1 MLPAHERV
9 FLLSRGVVMDEVSMA
24 LSFVLM
30 GTTFYPIDSCAALAA
45 TQPGMTSMH
54 LLKPSAVP
62 RLLRLHPSWSAW
74 LLVGLGTLLSGCGPD
89 KPVSQ
94 VPTTESSVQQEVGA
108 PSSVVQANTRQYRDA
123 PALALVFSGPLAPKA
138 NWQIWLSVSE
148 GGKQVQGEWILAE
161 DGRTLYFPNVQP
173 DKSYEVSLKAG
184 LGPSPQSWTL
194 KTRPLE
200 AGASFTA
207 SGMVLPLRDELR
219 LPISAVNVDEVN
231 IDFFRVDAEYLPR
244 FLAEYR
250 PGAGMGNWELEQ
262 ITQRAKRVFS
272 GRYGLEL
279 DANRRETRLIN
290 VNSPQLAEAGVY
302 FAVMSPLGNY
312 DWRKE
317 TTYFAVS
324 DMGLSARRYRDQLEV
339 FVSSLASAD
348 PLKDVQLSL
357 LDEKGNRLQVQNT
370 DPQGHRRFDQVQG
383 ARLLLAEQGK
393 HLAVL
398 RLDGAAL
405 DLSTFDLGT
414 QPWQAQQLYLFSGR
428 DLYRPGERLDSE
440 ILLKGQDGQLLP
452 GMAVELEVKQPD
464 GQLLEQKRLLP
475 DNLGAAHYGLRLP
488 DDAPLGRWTISLK
501 TAAGSRFEWPFLVE
515 EFLPER
521 LKLQLGKGPDGEV
534 TSLDAAL
541 TLPLQGDYLYG
552 APASATKAKAEV
564 KLSRATMP
572 FTQWQEFTLGDVLLA
587 EQARDLEARSLTLD
601 AQGQGTFSL
610 QDELDG
616 VRALGPLEVAY
627 RVSLS
632 EPGGR
637 AVNRSRTQY
646 GWPAGSQWPALK
658 ADFVADRV
666 EGGKPLPFQI
676 LNLDEQGQPVAGAVK
691 VRLINEYRDYYWHYA
706 DGEGWKYEFNSQP
719 YLEQEQTLQLDG
731 KGPTPLSL
739 QLAAGWYRL
748 EVENSQGHQSSLRVE
763 IGSYAWG
770 GGGEQ
775 ARPDKIAIT
784 LDKRAYQAGDKAK
797 VTLVAPHPGKGLL
810 LVEDGDGL
818 RWWQRI
824 ELKGAGG
831 DAKDARGEFE
841 IPVSPEW
848 QRHDLHISAQIV
860 APDSASRPAG
870 KPQGQ
875 SLRSVGLVPLTLDRE
890 ARRLPLTLSAPDKAV
905 PLTRLEVT
913 ATSTPNSQG
922 RVVLAAVDRGVLN
935 ISDYQPLDPFE
946 IFFGRKRFA
955 QDLFDNYGQVIPPQD
970 GKLAR
975 LNYGGDR
982 APLKKGGAL
991 ESRVEVAALWSGEVS
1006 FDESG
1011 KAVIPLDLP
1020 NFNGELALM
1029 ALAWNEQQV
1038 GEAERAVK
1046 VVAPLVAEIGWPR
1059 FGARG
1064 DETRALVQL
1073 RNMSG
1078 EDQTLSLVW
1087 TLNGGLKANGELP
1100 GTLSLKN
1107 GEEQWLTLPLTVT
1120 GASGAASL
1128 QLAASGKDFAISRDW
1143 YLPLRS
1149 PWPAETRQRYQMLA
1163 PGQQMSFAPAEL
1175 AGLDRA
1181 NLQGLLSLSGTPP
1194 WDPTAQWQA
1203 LADYPYAC
1211 LEQTLSRAWPYLL
1224 TTADERAA
1232 WSKPA
1237 EGKKAASEADV
1248 QRALLQRLQRLQLPS
1263 GGFGLWDGR
1272 SDEEQWLTAY
1282 AADYLLARKEAGDT
1296 VPEAM
1301 LNQALNRL
1309 QSYLTDSQYGERW
1322 SSAPEHSR
1330 LAYQAY
1336 SAYVLA
1342 RVGKAPLATLRL
1354 VWEQQADH
1362 ARSGLPLL
1370 HLSLALSAMGDE
1382 QNAAKALSRALATER
1397 GDDYLGDYGSPLR
1410 DEALELSLLRQH
1422 KLAAER
1428 WPDLSAKVADTLAH
1442 RQWLSTQ
1449 ERLALLR
1456 LARFDPAVDWQARVT
1471 SSLGSGSLSGS
1482 APLQQGAPEAL
1493 AASTVTN
1500 EGKGSLYVQRTLIGY
1515 PEQAPARISKGMSVT
1530 RSWFNSDGQP
1540 FDPAKVKVGDL
1551 VVVRLNVSS
1560 ESAVPDALLVEM
1572 VPAGF
1577 ELENPAL
1584 GNSIKLEEL
1593 SIEGKPAWQSEWNDY
1608 LKHQEFRDDR
1618 YTAALDL
1625 SEGSN
1630 QQLVYLM
1637 RAVTPGRYQVPPTQM
1652 EDMYRPE
1659 LRAVGEDIHEVT
1671 ISE

>member
-1 MLPAHERV
+1 MHLSLSCPVTRLPRV
-9 FLLSRGVVMDEVSMA
+9 AWL
-24 LSFVLM
+24 
-30 GTTFYPIDSCAALAA
+30 AAL
-45 TQPGMTSMH
+45 
-54 LLKPSAVP
+54 LLA
-62 RLLRLHPSWSAW
+62 
-74 LLVGLGTLLSGCGPD
+74 GCGPD
-89 KPVSQ
+89 KPASQ
-94 VPTTESSVQQEVGA
+94 VPTTESTARQEAGE
-108 PSSVVQANTRQYRDA
+108 PSSVVQANARQYRDA

-138 NWQIWLSVSE
+138 NWQSWLGVSE
-148 GGKQVQGEWILAE
+148 GGKQVQGEWILAD

-231 IDFFRVDAEYLPR
+231 IDFFRVDAAYLPR

-250 PGAGMGNWELEQ
+250 PGSGMGNWELEQ
-262 ITQRAKRVFS
+262 ITKRAKRVFS
-272 GRYGLEL
+272 GRYALEL

-290 VNSPQLAEAGVY
+290 VKEPQLAEAGVY

-324 DMGLSARRYRDQLEV
+324 DMGLSARRYRDELEV
-339 FVSSLASAD
+339 FVNSLASAD

-357 LDEKGNRLQVQNT
+357 LDQKGNRLQVQTT

-383 ARLLLAEQGK
+383 ARLLLAEQGN

-475 DNLGAAHYGLRLP
+475 DNLGAAHYGLHLP
-488 DDAPLGRWTISLK
+488 DDAPLGRWTINLK

-587 EQARDLEARSLTLD
+587 EQARDLEPRSLTLD

-610 QDELDG
+610 ADELDG

-676 LNLDEQGQPVAGAVK
+676 LNLDEQGQPVAGSVK

-731 KGPTPLSL
+731 KGPTPLTL
-739 QLAAGWYRL
+739 PLAAGWYRL

-797 VTLVAPHPGKGLL
+797 VTLVAPRPGKGLL
-810 LVEDGDGL
+810 MVEDGDGL

-848 QRHDLHISAQIV
+848 QRHDLHISAQIA
-860 APDSASRPAG
+860 APDSDS
-870 KPQGQ
+870 KPVSQKSVQ
-875 SLRSVGLVPLTLDRE
+875 SLRSVGLVPFTLDRE

-913 ATSTPNSQG
+913 ATSTPNSQS

-991 ESRVEVAALWSGEVS
+991 ESRVEIAALWSGEVS
-1006 FDESG
+1006 FDEQG
-1011 KAVIPLDLP
+1011 KAVIPLELP

-1078 EDQTLSLVW
+1078 EDQTLSLAW

-1120 GASGAASL
+1120 GASGVASL

-1143 YLPLRS
+1143 TLPLRS

-1163 PGQQMSFAPAEL
+1163 PGQEMSFAPAEL
-1175 AGLDRA
+1175 AGLDPA

-1194 WDPTAQWQA
+1194 WDPAAQWQA

-1232 WSKPA
+1232 WRKPA

-1282 AADYLLARKEAGDT
+1282 AADYLLARKEAGDA

-1362 ARSGLPLL
+1362 ARSSLPLL

-1382 QNAAKALSRALATER
+1382 QNAAKALSRALTTER

-1410 DEALELSLLRQH
+1410 DQALELSLLRQH
-1422 KLAAER
+1422 NLAAER
-1428 WPDLSAKVADTLAH
+1428 WPALSAKVADTLAH

-1456 LARFDPAVDWQARVT
+1456 LARVDPAVDWQARVT

-1482 APLQQGAPEAL
+1482 VPLQQGAPEAL

-1500 EGKGSLYVQRTLIGY
+1500 EGKGSLYVQRTLVGY
-1515 PEQAPARISKGMSVT
+1515 PEQAPARISMGMSVT
-1530 RSWFNSDGQP
+1530 RSWFSSDGQR
-1540 FDPAKVKVGDL
+1540 FDPTKVKVGDL

-1637 RAVTPGRYQVPPTQM
+1637 RAVTPGRYQVPPTQV

-1659 LRAVGEDIHEVT
+1659 LRAVGEDIHEVI

>member
-1 MLPAHERV
+1 ML
-9 FLLSRGVVMDEVSMA
+9 
-24 LSFVLM
+24 
-30 GTTFYPIDSCAALAA
+30 LA
-45 TQPGMTSMH
+45 
-54 LLKPSAVP
+54 
-62 RLLRLHPSWSAW
+62 
-74 LLVGLGTLLSGCGPD
+74 GCGPD
-89 KPVSQ
+89 KPATADQ
-94 VPTTESSVQQEVGA
+94 APAARQEAGVPTA
-108 PSSVVQANTRQYRDA
+108 VVQANARQYRDA
-123 PALALVFSGPLAPKA
+123 PALALVFSGPLAPKS
-138 NWQIWLSVSE
+138 NWQTWLSVSE
-148 GGKQVQGEWILAE
+148 GGKQLQGEWVLAE
-161 DGRTLYFPNVQP
+161 DGRTLYFPQVAP
-173 DKSYEVSLKAG
+173 DKNYKVTLKAG
-184 LGPSPQSWTL
+184 LGPEAQSWTL

-200 AGASFTA
+200 AGASFAA
-207 SGMVLPLRDELR
+207 SGMVLPLRQELR

-262 ITQRAKRVFS
+262 ITSRAKRVFS
-272 GRYGLEL
+272 GRYALEL
-279 DANRRETRLIN
+279 DPNRRETRLIN
-290 VNSPQLAEAGVY
+290 VKEPQLAEAGVY

-339 FVSSLASAD
+339 FVSALSSAD
-348 PLKDVQLSL
+348 PLKEVQLSL
-357 LDEKGNRLQVQNT
+357 LDEKGNRLQVQQT
-370 DPQGHRRFDQVQG
+370 DLRGHRRFDQVQG

-405 DLSTFDLGT
+405 DLSAFELGT

-452 GMAVELEVKQPD
+452 GMAVELDVKQPD

-475 DNLGAAHYGLRLP
+475 DSLGAAHYGLRLP
-488 DDAPLGRWTISLK
+488 DDAPLGRWTITLK

-521 LKLQLGKGPDGEV
+521 LKLQLGKGPDGE
-534 TSLDAAL
+534 LLNPQEAL

-564 KLSRATMP
+564 KISRATML
-572 FTQWQEFTLGDVLLA
+572 FTQWQEFTLGDVLLT
-587 EQARDLEARSLTLD
+587 EQARDLEPVTLTLD
-601 AQGQGTFSL
+601 KQGHGAFSL
-610 QDELDG
+610 VDQLASVG
-616 VRALGPLEVAY
+616 TLGPLEVAY

-646 GWPAGSQWPALK
+646 GWPTGSQWPALK

-666 EGGKPLPFQI
+666 EGGKTLPFQI
-676 LNLDEQGQPVAGAVK
+676 LNLDEQGQPVAGEVK
-691 VRLINEYRDYYWHYA
+691 VRLVNEYRDYYWHYA

-739 QLAAGWYRL
+739 PLAAGWYRL

-797 VTLVAPHPGKGLL
+797 VTLVAPRAGKGLL

-824 ELKGAGG
+824 ELRAAGG
-831 DAKDARGEFE
+831 GLAEARGEFE

-848 QRHDLHISAQIV
+848 QRHDLHISAQIA
-860 APDSASRPAG
+860 APDSES
-870 KPQGQ
+870 KPVNQKSVQ
-875 SLRSVGLVPLTLDRE
+875 SLRSVGLVPLALDRE

-905 PLTRLEVT
+905 PLTRLEV
-913 ATSTPNSQG
+913 AVTSTPNSQG

-975 LNYGGDR
+975 LNYGGD
-982 APLKKGGAL
+982 APALKKGGAL

-1038 GEAERAVK
+1038 GQAERAVK

-1064 DETRALVQL
+1064 DQTRALVQL

-1078 EDQTLSLVW
+1078 EDQTLSLTW
-1087 TLNGGLKANGELP
+1087 TLTGGLQAGGELP
-1100 GTLSLKN
+1100 GTLALKN

-1120 GASGAASL
+1120 GASGVARL
-1128 QLAASGKDFAISRDW
+1128 QLAASGKDFAVNREWS
-1143 YLPLRS
+1143 LPLRS
-1149 PWPAETRQRYQMLA
+1149 PWPAQTRQRYQMLA
-1163 PGQQMSFAPAEL
+1163 PNQQMSFAQSEL
-1175 AGLDRA
+1175 AGLDPA

-1194 WDPTAQWQA
+1194 WDPAGQWQA
-1203 LADYPYAC
+1203 LAQYPYAC

-1232 WSKPA
+1232 WSNNLPNVDKPV
-1237 EGKKAASEADV
+1237 SEVDL

-1282 AADYLLARKEAGDT
+1282 AADYLLTSKEAGDA

-1301 LNQALNRL
+1301 LSQAINRL
-1309 QSYLTDSQYGERW
+1309 QSYLGDSQYGERW

-1336 SAYVLA
+1336 SAFVLA
-1342 RVGKAPLATLRL
+1342 RVGKAPLSTLRL
-1354 VWEQQADH
+1354 IWEQQADH

-1382 QNAAKALSRALATER
+1382 QTAAKVLTRALATPR
-1397 GDDYLGDYGSPLR
+1397 GDDYLADYGSPLR
-1410 DEALELSLLRQH
+1410 DGALELALLRQH
-1422 KLAAER
+1422 KLAEDR
-1428 WPDLSAKVADTLAH
+1428 WPELSAKVADTLAH

-1456 LARFDPAVDWQARVT
+1456 LAQVDPAADWQARVA
-1471 SSLGSGSLSGS
+1471 SISGDQAVAGKNSV
-1482 APLQQGAPEAL
+1482 QIGAPEAL
-1493 AASTVTN
+1493 AATGVTN
-1500 EGKGSLYVQRTLIGY
+1500 EGKGSLYVQRTLVGY
-1515 PEQAPARISKGMSVT
+1515 PEQAPTRISQGMSVT
-1530 RSWFNSDGQP
+1530 RSWFNADGKP
-1540 FDPAKVKVGDL
+1540 LDPAKVKVGDL

-1560 ESAVPDALLVEM
+1560 EQTVPDALLVEM
-1572 VPAGF
+1572 LPAGF

-1584 GNSIKLEEL
+1584 GTSIKLEEL

-1625 SEGSN
+1625 SEGGN

-1637 RAVTPGRYQVPPTQM
+1637 RAVTPGRYQVPPTQV

-1659 LRAVGEDIHEVT
+1659 LRAVGQDIHEVT

>member
-1 MLPAHERV
+1 MRRVDSHPRFSCSSPQQTVVPERRWPA
-9 FLLSRGVVMDEVSMA
+9 LLLAGLTA
-24 LSFVLM
+24 L
-30 GTTFYPIDSCAALAA
+30 
-45 TQPGMTSMH
+45 
-54 LLKPSAVP
+54 
-62 RLLRLHPSWSAW
+62 
-74 LLVGLGTLLSGCGPD
+74 LLSGCGPD
-89 KPVSQ
+89 KPVANG
-94 VPTTESSVQQEVGA
+94 PTTQAAAAQQEAGA
-108 PSSVVQANTRQYRDA
+108 PSAVVQANARQYRDA
-123 PALALVFSGPLAPKA
+123 PALALVFSGPLVPKA
-138 NWQIWLSVSE
+138 NWQSWLAVSE
-148 GGKQVQGEWILAE
+148 GGKQVQGEWILAD

-184 LGPSPQSWTL
+184 LGPSPQRWTL

-262 ITQRAKRVFS
+262 ITKRAKRVFS
-272 GRYGLEL
+272 GRYALEL

-290 VNSPQLAEAGVY
+290 VKEPQLAEAGVY

-357 LDEKGNRLQVQNT
+357 LDQKGNRLQVQTT

-383 ARLLLAEQGK
+383 ARLLLAEQGN

-488 DDAPLGRWTISLK
+488 DDAPLGRWTINLK
-501 TAAGSRFEWPFLVE
+501 TSAGSRFEWPFLVE

-521 LKLQLGKGPDGEV
+521 LKLQLGKGPDGDV
-534 TSLDAAL
+534 TDLDAAL

-564 KLSRATMP
+564 KISRATMP

-587 EQARDLEARSLTLD
+587 EQAKDLEPLNITLD
-601 AQGQGTFSL
+601 VQGQGAFSL
-610 QDELDG
+610 ADELDN
-616 VRALGPLEVAY
+616 VSALGPLEVAY

-637 AVNRSRTQY
+637 AVNRNRTQY

-676 LNLDEQGQPVAGAVK
+676 LNLDAQGQPVAGAVK
-691 VRLINEYRDYYWHYA
+691 VRLVNEYRDYYWHYA

-731 KGPTPLSL
+731 KGPTPLTL

-797 VTLVAPHPGKGLL
+797 VTLVAPRPGKGLL

-824 ELKGAGG
+824 ELKGEGG

-848 QRHDLHISAQIV
+848 QRHDLHISAQIA
-860 APDSASRPAG
+860 APDSASKPAG
-870 KPQGQ
+870 KQQGQ

-991 ESRVEVAALWSGEVS
+991 ESRVEIAALWSGEVS

-1059 FGARG
+1059 FGARR

-1078 EDQTLSLVW
+1078 EDQTLSLAW

-1100 GTLSLKN
+1100 RTLALRN

-1120 GASGAASL
+1120 GASGVASL
-1128 QLAASGKDFAISRDW
+1128 QLAASGKGFAISRDW

-1163 PGQQMSFAPAEL
+1163 PGQQMSFSPAEL
-1175 AGLDRA
+1175 AGLDRV

-1194 WDPTAQWQA
+1194 WDPAAQWQA

-1224 TTADERAA
+1224 TTADERTA

-1237 EGKKAASEADV
+1237 DGKNAASEADV
-1248 QRALLQRLQRLQLPS
+1248 QRALLQQLQRLQLPS

-1282 AADYLLARKEAGDT
+1282 AADYLLARKEVGDA

-1410 DEALELSLLRQH
+1410 DQALELSLLRQH
-1422 KLAAER
+1422 KLAADR
-1428 WPDLSAKVADTLAH
+1428 WPALSAKVADTLAH

-1456 LARFDPAVDWQARVT
+1456 LARFDPAVDWQAKVT

-1482 APLQQGAPEAL
+1482 APLQQGTPEAL

-1500 EGKGSLYVQRTLIGY
+1500 EGKGSLYVQRTLVGY
-1515 PEQAPARISKGMSVT
+1515 PEQAPTRLSQGISVT
-1530 RSWFNSDGQP
+1530 RSWFNSDGQR
-1540 FDPAKVKVGDL
+1540 FDPTKVKVGDL

-1637 RAVTPGRYQVPPTQM
+1637 RAVTPGRYQVPPTQV

>member
-1 MLPAHERV
+1 MRRV
-9 FLLSRGVVMDEVSMA
+9 
-24 LSFVLM
+24 
-30 GTTFYPIDSCAALAA
+30 DSHPRFSCSSPQQ
-45 TQPGMTSMH
+45 T
-54 LLKPSAVP
+54 AVP
-62 RLLRLHPSWSAW
+62 GRHWPALLLAGFTA
-74 LLVGLGTLLSGCGPD
+74 LLVSGCGPD
-89 KPVSQ
+89 KPVANT
-94 VPTTESSVQQEVGA
+94 PTTQPAAQQEAGS
-108 PSSVVQANTRQYRDA
+108 PSSVVQANARQYRDA
-123 PALALVFSGPLAPKA
+123 PALALVFSGPLVPKA
-138 NWQIWLSVSE
+138 NWQSWLSVSE
-148 GGKQVQGEWILAE
+148 GGKQVQGEWILAD

-262 ITQRAKRVFS
+262 ITKRAKRVFS
-272 GRYGLEL
+272 GRYALEL

-290 VNSPQLAEAGVY
+290 VKEPQLAEAGVY

-324 DMGLSARRYRDQLEV
+324 DMGLSARRYSDQLEV
-339 FVSSLASAD
+339 FVSSLATAD

-357 LDEKGNRLQVQNT
+357 LDEKGNRLQVQTT

-383 ARLLLAEQGK
+383 ARLLLAEQGN

-475 DNLGAAHYGLRLP
+475 DSLGAAHYGLRLP
-488 DDAPLGRWTISLK
+488 DDAPLGRWTINLK

-534 TSLDAAL
+534 TDLDAAL

-552 APASATKAKAEV
+552 APASSTKAKAEV

-587 EQARDLEARSLTLD
+587 EQAKDLEPLNITLD

-610 QDELDG
+610 ADELDG

-676 LNLDEQGQPVAGAVK
+676 LNLDDKGQPVAGPVK

-731 KGPTPLSL
+731 KGPTPLTL

-797 VTLVAPHPGKGLL
+797 VTLVAPRPGKGLL

-824 ELKGAGG
+824 ELKGTGG

-848 QRHDLHISAQIV
+848 QRHDLHISAQIA
-860 APDSASRPAG
+860 APDSTSKPVG

-991 ESRVEVAALWSGEVS
+991 GSRVEIAALWSGEVS

-1120 GASGAASL
+1120 GASGVASL

-1175 AGLDRA
+1175 AGLEHA
-1181 NLQGLLSLSGTPP
+1181 NLQGLFSLSGTPP
-1194 WDPTAQWQA
+1194 WDPAAQWQA

-1232 WSKPA
+1232 WRKSA
-1237 EGKKAASEADV
+1237 EGKQGASEADV
-1248 QRALLQRLQRLQLPS
+1248 QRVLLQRLQRLQLPS

-1282 AADYLLARKEAGDT
+1282 AADYLLARKEAGDA

-1354 VWEQQADH
+1354 IWEQQADH

-1410 DEALELSLLRQH
+1410 DQALELSLLRQH

-1428 WPDLSAKVADTLAH
+1428 WPALSAKVADTLAH

-1456 LARFDPAVDWQARVT
+1456 LARFDPAADWQAKVT

-1500 EGKGSLYVQRTLIGY
+1500 EGKGSLYVQRTLVGY

-1584 GNSIKLEEL
+1584 GNSIKLEDL

-1625 SEGSN
+1625 SERSN

-1637 RAVTPGRYQVPPTQM
+1637 RAVTPGRYQVPPTQV

-1659 LRAVGEDIHEVT
+1659 IRAVGEDIHEVL

>member
-1 MLPAHERV
+1 MRRVDSHPRFSCSSPQQMTAPGRRWPA
-9 FLLSRGVVMDEVSMA
+9 LLLAGFTA
-24 LSFVLM
+24 L
-30 GTTFYPIDSCAALAA
+30 
-45 TQPGMTSMH
+45 
-54 LLKPSAVP
+54 
-62 RLLRLHPSWSAW
+62 
-74 LLVGLGTLLSGCGPD
+74 LLSGCGPD
-89 KPVSQ
+89 KPVANT
-94 VPTTESSVQQEVGA
+94 PTTQPAAGQEAGA
-108 PSSVVQANTRQYRDA
+108 PSSVVQANARQYRDA

-138 NWQIWLSVSE
+138 NWQSWLSVSE
-148 GGKQVQGEWILAE
+148 GGKQVQGEWILAD

-184 LGPSPQSWTL
+184 LGPSPQRWTL

-262 ITQRAKRVFS
+262 ITKRAKRVFS
-272 GRYGLEL
+272 GRYALEL

-290 VNSPQLAEAGVY
+290 VKEPQLAEAGVY

-357 LDEKGNRLQVQNT
+357 LDEKGNRLQVQTT

-383 ARLLLAEQGK
+383 ARLLLAEQGN

-464 GQLLEQKRLLP
+464 DQLLEQKRLLP

-534 TSLDAAL
+534 TDLDAAL

-587 EQARDLEARSLTLD
+587 EQAKDLEPFNLTLD

-610 QDELDG
+610 ADELDG

-676 LNLDEQGQPVAGAVK
+676 LNLDDKGQPVAGAVK

-731 KGPTPLSL
+731 KGPTPLTL

-784 LDKRAYQAGDKAK
+784 LDKRAYQAGDKAN
-797 VTLVAPHPGKGLL
+797 VTLVAPRPGKGLL

-848 QRHDLHISAQIV
+848 QRHDLHISAQIA
-860 APDSASRPAG
+860 APDSASKPVG
-870 KPQGQ
+870 KQQGQ

-935 ISDYQPLDPFE
+935 ISDYRPLDPFE

-991 ESRVEVAALWSGEVS
+991 ESRVEIAALWSGEVS
-1006 FDESG
+1006 FDEQG

-1087 TLNGGLKANGELP
+1087 TLNDGLKANGELP
-1100 GTLSLKN
+1100 STLSLKN

-1120 GASGAASL
+1120 GASGVASL
-1128 QLAASGKDFAISRDW
+1128 QLAASGKGFAISRDW
-1143 YLPLRS
+1143 SLPLRS

-1194 WDPTAQWQA
+1194 WDPAAQWQA

-1224 TTADERAA
+1224 TTADERIA

-1237 EGKKAASEADV
+1237 EGKKAASDADV

-1282 AADYLLARKEAGDT
+1282 AADYLLARKEAGDA

-1410 DEALELSLLRQH
+1410 DQALELSLLRQH

-1428 WPDLSAKVADTLAH
+1428 WPALSAKVADTLAH

-1456 LARFDPAVDWQARVT
+1456 LARFDPAVDWQAKVT
-1471 SSLGSGSLSGS
+1471 SPLGSGSLSGS

-1500 EGKGSLYVQRTLIGY
+1500 EGKGSLYVQRTLVGY

-1637 RAVTPGRYQVPPTQM
+1637 RAVTPGRYQVPPTQV

-1659 LRAVGEDIHEVT
+1659 LRAVGEDIHEVI

>member
-1 MLPAHERV
+1 MRLFDSPSASHRSTAETCALRRRWSAL
-9 FLLSRGVVMDEVSMA
+9 LLSG
-24 LSFVLM
+24 LTGLL
-30 GTTFYPIDSCAALAA
+30 LA
-45 TQPGMTSMH
+45 
-54 LLKPSAVP
+54 
-62 RLLRLHPSWSAW
+62 
-74 LLVGLGTLLSGCGPD
+74 GCGPD
-89 KPVSQ
+89 KPASQ
-94 VPTTESSVQQEVGA
+94 VPTTESTARQEVGA
-108 PSSVVQANTRQYRDA
+108 PTSVVQANARQYRDA

-138 NWQIWLSVSE
+138 NWQSWLGVSE
-148 GGKQVQGEWILAE
+148 GGKQVQGEWILAD

-184 LGPSPQSWTL
+184 LGPSPRSWTL

-207 SGMVLPLRDELR
+207 SGMVLPLRQELR

-262 ITQRAKRVFS
+262 ITKRAKRVFS
-272 GRYGLEL
+272 GRYALEL

-290 VNSPQLAEAGVY
+290 VKEPQLAEAGVY

-324 DMGLSARRYRDQLEV
+324 DMGLSARRYRDELEV

-357 LDEKGNRLQVQNT
+357 LDEKGNRLQVQTT

-383 ARLLLAEQGK
+383 ARLLLAEQGS

-398 RLDGAAL
+398 RLDGVAL

-452 GMAVELEVKQPD
+452 GMTVELEVKQPD

-488 DDAPLGRWTISLK
+488 DDAPLGRWTINLK

-534 TSLDAAL
+534 TDLDAAL

-564 KLSRATMP
+564 KISRATMP

-587 EQARDLEARSLTLD
+587 EQAKDLEARSLTLNE
-601 AQGQGTFSL
+601 QGQGTFSL
-610 QDELDG
+610 ADELDG

-731 KGPTPLSL
+731 KGPTPLTL

-797 VTLVAPHPGKGLL
+797 VTLVAPRPGKGLL

-848 QRHDLHISAQIV
+848 QRHDLHISAQIA
-860 APDSASRPAG
+860 APDSAS
-870 KPQGQ
+870 KPVSSQQGQ

-991 ESRVEVAALWSGEVS
+991 ESRVEIAALWSGEVS
-1006 FDESG
+1006 FDQQG

-1078 EDQTLSLVW
+1078 EVQTLSLVW

-1100 GTLSLKN
+1100 RTLALKN

-1120 GASGAASL
+1120 GASGVASL
-1128 QLAASGKDFAISRDW
+1128 QLAASGKNFAISRDW
-1143 YLPLRS
+1143 TLPLRS

-1175 AGLDRA
+1175 TGLDRA

-1194 WDPTAQWQA
+1194 WDPAAQWQA

-1248 QRALLQRLQRLQLPS
+1248 QRALLQRLLRLQLPS

-1282 AADYLLARKEAGDT
+1282 AADYLLARKEAGDA

-1354 VWEQQADH
+1354 IWEQQADH

-1410 DEALELSLLRQH
+1410 DEALEFSLLRQH
-1422 KLAAER
+1422 KLAVER
-1428 WPDLSAKVADTLAH
+1428 WPALSAKVADTLAH

-1456 LARFDPAVDWQARVT
+1456 LARFDPAADWQAKVT

-1493 AASTVTN
+1493 AASSVTN
-1500 EGKGSLYVQRTLIGY
+1500 EGRGALYVQRTLVGY
-1515 PEQAPARISKGMSVT
+1515 PEQAPARISKGLSVT

-1637 RAVTPGRYQVPPTQM
+1637 RAVTPGRYQVPPTQV

-1659 LRAVGEDIHEVT
+1659 LRALGEDIHEVR

>member
-1 MLPAHERV
+1 MCQASLIP
-9 FLLSRGVVMDEVSMA
+9 
-24 LSFVLM
+24 
-30 GTTFYPIDSCAALAA
+30 YPVGYCAALAA
-45 TQPGMTSMH
+45 SQSGMTFMRRVDSH
-54 LLKPSAVP
+54 PRFSCSSPQQTVVSGRRWPALLLAGLTG
-62 RLLRLHPSWSAW
+62 LLLA
-74 LLVGLGTLLSGCGPD
+74 GCGPD
-89 KPVSQ
+89 KPASQ
-94 VPTTESSVQQEVGA
+94 VPTTESIAQQEAGA
-108 PSSVVQANTRQYRDA
+108 PTSVVQANARQYRDA

-138 NWQIWLSVSE
+138 NWQSWLGVSE
-148 GGKQVQGEWILAE
+148 GGKQVQGEWILAD

-262 ITQRAKRVFS
+262 ITKRAKRVFS
-272 GRYGLEL
+272 GRYALEL
-279 DANRRETRLIN
+279 DANRREARLIN
-290 VNSPQLAEAGVY
+290 VKEPQLAEAGVY

-348 PLKDVQLSL
+348 PLNDVQFSL
-357 LDEKGNRLQVQNT
+357 LDEKGNRLQVQTT

-383 ARLLLAEQGK
+383 ARLLLAEQGN

-488 DDAPLGRWTISLK
+488 DDAPLGRWTINLK

-564 KLSRATMP
+564 KISRATMP

-587 EQARDLEARSLTLD
+587 EQAKDLEARSLTLD

-610 QDELDG
+610 ADELDG

-676 LNLDEQGQPVAGAVK
+676 LNLDAQGQPVAGAVK
-691 VRLINEYRDYYWHYA
+691 VRLVNEYRDYYWHYA

-731 KGPTPLSL
+731 KGPTPLTL

-784 LDKRAYQAGDKAK
+784 LDKRAYQAGDKVK
-797 VTLVAPHPGKGLL
+797 VTLVAPRPGKGLL

-848 QRHDLHISAQIV
+848 QRHDLHISAQIA
-860 APDSASRPAG
+860 APDSTSKPVG
-870 KPQGQ
+870 KQQGQ

-991 ESRVEVAALWSGEVS
+991 ESRVEIAALWSGEVS
-1006 FDESG
+1006 FDQQG

-1100 GTLSLKN
+1100 GTLALKN

-1120 GASGAASL
+1120 GASGVASL

-1175 AGLDRA
+1175 VGLDRA

-1194 WDPTAQWQA
+1194 WDPAAQWQA

-1282 AADYLLARKEAGDT
+1282 AADYLLARKEAGDA

-1354 VWEQQADH
+1354 IWEQQADH

-1397 GDDYLGDYGSPLR
+1397 GDDYLGDYGSALR
-1410 DEALELSLLRQH
+1410 DQALELSLLRQH

-1428 WPDLSAKVADTLAH
+1428 WPALSAKVADTLAH

-1482 APLQQGAPEAL
+1482 APLQQGDPEAL

-1515 PEQAPARISKGMSVT
+1515 PEQAPTRLNQGISVT
-1530 RSWFNSDGQP
+1530 RSWFNSDGQR

-1637 RAVTPGRYQVPPTQM
+1637 RAVTPGRYQVPPTQV

-1659 LRAVGEDIHEVT
+1659 IRALGEDIHEVR

>member
-1 MLPAHERV
+1 MCQASRMSYPVAYRAAMAAIQSGMEPMRPFDPRPAAHQCAHA
-9 FLLSRGVVMDEVSMA
+9 FVS
-24 LSFVLM
+24 
-30 GTTFYPIDSCAALAA
+30 P
-45 TQPGMTSMH
+45 
-54 LLKPSAVP
+54 
-62 RLLRLHPSWSAW
+62 LRRRWSA
-74 LLVGLGTLLSGCGPD
+74 LLLTGLTGLLLAGCGPD
-89 KPVSQ
+89 KPATADQAPAARQ
-94 VPTTESSVQQEVGA
+94 VAGA
-108 PSSVVQANTRQYRDA
+108 PDTVVQANARQYRDA
-123 PALALVFSGPLAPKA
+123 PALALVFSGPLAPKS
-138 NWQIWLSVSE
+138 NWQTWLSVSE
-148 GGKQVQGEWILAE
+148 GGKQLQGEWVLAE
-161 DGRTLYFPNVQP
+161 DGRTLYFPQVAP
-173 DKSYEVSLKAG
+173 DKRYKVTLKAG
-184 LGPSPQSWTL
+184 LGPEAQSWTL

-200 AGASFTA
+200 AGASFAA
-207 SGMVLPLRDELR
+207 SGMVLPLRQELR

-262 ITQRAKRVFS
+262 ITSRAKRVFS
-272 GRYGLEL
+272 GRYALEL
-279 DANRRETRLIN
+279 DPNRRETLLIN
-290 VNSPQLAEAGVY
+290 VKEPQLAEAGVY

-339 FVSSLASAD
+339 FVSALSSAD
-348 PLKDVQLSL
+348 PLKEVQLSL
-357 LDEKGNRLQVQNT
+357 LDEKGNRLQVQQT
-370 DPQGHRRFDQVQG
+370 DLRGHRRFDQVQG

-405 DLSTFDLGT
+405 DLSAFELGT

-475 DNLGAAHYGLRLP
+475 DSLGAAHYGLRLP
-488 DDAPLGRWTISLK
+488 DDAPLGRWTITLK

-521 LKLQLGKGPDGEV
+521 LKLQLGKGPDGE
-534 TSLDAAL
+534 LLNPQEAL

-564 KLSRATMP
+564 KISRATMP
-572 FTQWQEFTLGDVLLA
+572 FTQWQEFTLGDVLLT
-587 EQARDLEARSLTLD
+587 EQARDMEPVTLTLD
-601 AQGQGTFSL
+601 QQGNGAFSL
-610 QDELDG
+610 VDQLASVG
-616 VRALGPLEVAY
+616 TLGPLEVAY

-646 GWPAGSQWPALK
+646 GWPTGSQWPALK

-666 EGGKPLPFQI
+666 EGGKTLPFQI
-676 LNLDEQGQPVAGAVK
+676 LNLDEQGQPVAGEVK
-691 VRLINEYRDYYWHYA
+691 VRLVNEFRDYYWHYA

-731 KGPTPLSL
+731 KGPTTLSL
-739 QLAAGWYRL
+739 PLAAGWYRL

-797 VTLVAPHPGKGLL
+797 VTLVAPRAGKGLL

-818 RWWQRI
+818 RWWQGI
-824 ELKGAGG
+824 ELRAEGG
-831 DAKDARGEFE
+831 GLAEARGEFE

-848 QRHDLHISAQIV
+848 QRHDLHISAQIA
-860 APDSASRPAG
+860 APDSES
-870 KPQGQ
+870 KPVSQKSVQ
-875 SLRSVGLVPLTLDRE
+875 SLRSVGLVPLALDRE

-905 PLTRLEVT
+905 PLTRLEV
-913 ATSTPNSQG
+913 AVTSTPNSQG

-975 LNYGGDR
+975 LNYGGD
-982 APLKKGGAL
+982 APALKKGGAL

-1038 GEAERAVK
+1038 GQAERAVK

-1078 EDQTLSLVW
+1078 EDQSLSLIW
-1087 TLNGGLKANGELP
+1087 TLTGGLQAGGELP
-1100 GTLSLKN
+1100 GTLALKN

-1120 GASGAASL
+1120 GASGVASL
-1128 QLAASGKDFAISRDW
+1128 QLAASGKGFAVNREWS
-1143 YLPLRS
+1143 LPLRS
-1149 PWPAETRQRYQMLA
+1149 PWPAQTRQRYQMLA
-1163 PGQQMSFAPAEL
+1163 PNQQMSFAQSEL
-1175 AGLDRA
+1175 AGLDPA

-1194 WDPTAQWQA
+1194 WDPAGQWQA
-1203 LADYPYAC
+1203 LAQYPYAC

-1232 WSKPA
+1232 WSNNLPNVDKPV
-1237 EGKKAASEADV
+1237 SEADL

-1282 AADYLLARKEAGDT
+1282 AADYLLTSKEAGDA

-1301 LNQALNRL
+1301 LNQAINRL
-1309 QSYLTDSQYGERW
+1309 QSYLGDSQYGERW

-1336 SAYVLA
+1336 SAFVLA
-1342 RVGKAPLATLRL
+1342 RVGKAPLSTLRL
-1354 VWEQQADH
+1354 IWEQQADH

-1382 QNAAKALSRALATER
+1382 QTAAKALTRALATPR
-1397 GDDYLGDYGSPLR
+1397 GDDYLADYGSPLR
-1410 DEALELSLLRQH
+1410 DGALELALLRQH
-1422 KLAAER
+1422 KLAEDR
-1428 WPDLSAKVADTLAH
+1428 WPELSAKVADTLAH

-1456 LARFDPAVDWQARVT
+1456 LAQVDPAADWQARVA
-1471 SSLGSGSLSGS
+1471 SISGDQAVAGKNS
-1482 APLQQGAPEAL
+1482 AQIGAPEAL
-1493 AASTVTN
+1493 AATGVTN
-1500 EGKGSLYVQRTLIGY
+1500 EGKGSLYVQRTLVGY
-1515 PEQAPARISKGMSVT
+1515 PEQAPVRISQGMSVT
-1530 RSWFNSDGQP
+1530 RSWFNADGKR

-1560 ESAVPDALLVEM
+1560 EQTVPDALLVEM
-1572 VPAGF
+1572 LPAGF

-1584 GNSIKLEEL
+1584 GTSIKLEEL

-1625 SEGSN
+1625 SEGGN

-1637 RAVTPGRYQVPPTQM
+1637 RAVTPGRYQVPPTQV

-1659 LRAVGEDIHEVT
+1659 LRAVGQDIHEVT

>member
-1 MLPAHERV
+1 MRLFDSPSASHRSIAETGALHRCWST
-9 FLLSRGVVMDEVSMA
+9 LLLCGVV
-24 LSFVLM
+24 
-30 GTTFYPIDSCAALAA
+30 G
-45 TQPGMTSMH
+45 
-54 LLKPSAVP
+54 
-62 RLLRLHPSWSAW
+62 
-74 LLVGLGTLLSGCGPD
+74 LLSGCGPD
-89 KPVSQ
+89 KPTSQ
-94 VPTTESSVQQEVGA
+94 VPTTESTAQQEAGA
-108 PSSVVQANTRQYRDA
+108 PTSVVQANARQYRDA
-123 PALALVFSGPLAPKA
+123 PALALVFSGPLSPKA
-138 NWQIWLSVSE
+138 NWQSWLGVSE
-148 GGKQVQGEWILAE
+148 GGKQVQGEWILAD

-207 SGMVLPLRDELR
+207 SGMVLPLRQELR

-272 GRYGLEL
+272 GRYALEL

-290 VNSPQLAEAGVY
+290 VKEPQLAEAGVY

-357 LDEKGNRLQVQNT
+357 LDEKGNRLQVQTT
-370 DPQGHRRFDQVQG
+370 DLQGHRRFDQVQG
-383 ARLLLAEQGK
+383 ARLLLAEQGN

-452 GMAVELEVKQPD
+452 GMVVELEVKQPD

-488 DDAPLGRWTISLK
+488 DDAPLGRWTINLK

-541 TLPLQGDYLYG
+541 TLQLQGDYLYG

-564 KLSRATMP
+564 KISRATMP

-587 EQARDLEARSLTLD
+587 EQAKDLEARSLTLNE
-601 AQGQGTFSL
+601 QGQGTFSL
-610 QDELDG
+610 ADELDG

-731 KGPTPLSL
+731 KGPTPLTL

-784 LDKRAYQAGDKAK
+784 LDKRAYLAGDKAK
-797 VTLVAPHPGKGLL
+797 VTLVAPRPGKGLL

-848 QRHDLHISAQIV
+848 QRHDLHISAQIA
-860 APDSASRPAG
+860 APDSAS
-870 KPQGQ
+870 KPVSSQQGQ

-890 ARRLPLTLSAPDKAV
+890 ARRLPLTLSSPDKAV

-913 ATSTPNSQG
+913 ATSIPNSQG

-991 ESRVEVAALWSGEVS
+991 ESRVEIAALWSGEVS
-1006 FDESG
+1006 FDEQG

-1120 GASGAASL
+1120 GASGVASL

-1143 YLPLRS
+1143 TLPLRS

-1163 PGQQMSFAPAEL
+1163 PGQEMAFVPAEL

-1194 WDPTAQWQA
+1194 WDPAAQWQA

-1224 TTADERAA
+1224 TTADERTA

-1282 AADYLLARKEAGDT
+1282 AADYLLARKEAGDA

-1336 SAYVLA
+1336 STYVLA

-1354 VWEQQADH
+1354 IWEQQADH

-1397 GDDYLGDYGSPLR
+1397 GDDYLGDYGSSLR

-1428 WPDLSAKVADTLAH
+1428 WPALSAKVADTLAH

-1500 EGKGSLYVQRTLIGY
+1500 EGKGSLYVQRTLVGY

-1625 SEGSN
+1625 SAGSN

-1637 RAVTPGRYQVPPTQM
+1637 RAVTPGRYQVPPTQV

-1659 LRAVGEDIHEVT
+1659 LRAVGEDIHEVR

>member
-1 MLPAHERV
+1 MRLFDSPSASHRSIAETGALRRRWST
-9 FLLSRGVVMDEVSMA
+9 LLLCGVV
-24 LSFVLM
+24 
-30 GTTFYPIDSCAALAA
+30 G
-45 TQPGMTSMH
+45 
-54 LLKPSAVP
+54 
-62 RLLRLHPSWSAW
+62 
-74 LLVGLGTLLSGCGPD
+74 LLSGCGPD
-89 KPVSQ
+89 KPTSQ
-94 VPTTESSVQQEVGA
+94 VPTTESTAQQEAGA
-108 PSSVVQANTRQYRDA
+108 PTSVVQANARQYRDA
-123 PALALVFSGPLAPKA
+123 PALALVFSGPLSPKA
-138 NWQIWLSVSE
+138 NWQSWLGVSE
-148 GGKQVQGEWILAE
+148 GGKQVQGEWILAD

-207 SGMVLPLRDELR
+207 SGMVLPLRQELR

-262 ITQRAKRVFS
+262 ITKRAKRVFS
-272 GRYGLEL
+272 GRYALEL

-290 VNSPQLAEAGVY
+290 VKEPQLAEAGVY

-324 DMGLSARRYRDQLEV
+324 DMGVSARRYRDQLEV

-357 LDEKGNRLQVQNT
+357 LDEKGNRLQVQTT

-383 ARLLLAEQGK
+383 ARLLLAEQGN

-452 GMAVELEVKQPD
+452 GMVVELEVKQPD

-488 DDAPLGRWTISLK
+488 DDAPLGRWTINLK

-534 TSLDAAL
+534 TDLDASL

-564 KLSRATMP
+564 KISRATMP

-587 EQARDLEARSLTLD
+587 EQAKDLEPLNLTLN

-610 QDELDG
+610 ADELDG

-731 KGPTPLSL
+731 KGPTPLTL

-797 VTLVAPHPGKGLL
+797 VTLVAPRPGKGLL
-810 LVEDGDGL
+810 MVEDGDGL

-848 QRHDLHISAQIV
+848 QRHDLHISAQIA
-860 APDSASRPAG
+860 APDSAS
-870 KPQGQ
+870 KPVRSQQGQ

-991 ESRVEVAALWSGEVS
+991 ESRVEIAALWSGEVS
-1006 FDESG
+1006 FDQQG

-1100 GTLSLKN
+1100 GTLALKN

-1120 GASGAASL
+1120 GASGVASL

-1194 WDPTAQWQA
+1194 WDPAAQWQA

-1224 TTADERAA
+1224 TTADERIA

-1282 AADYLLARKEAGDT
+1282 AADYLLARKEAGDA

-1354 VWEQQADH
+1354 IWEQQADH

-1410 DEALELSLLRQH
+1410 DGALEFSLLRQY

-1428 WPDLSAKVADTLAH
+1428 WPALSAKVADTLAH

-1456 LARFDPAVDWQARVT
+1456 LARFDPAVDWQAKVA
-1471 SSLGSGSLSGS
+1471 SSSGSEALNGS

-1500 EGKGSLYVQRTLIGY
+1500 EGKGSLYVQRTLVGY

-1625 SEGSN
+1625 NEGSN

-1637 RAVTPGRYQVPPTQM
+1637 RAVTPGRYQVPPTQV

-1659 LRAVGEDIHEVT
+1659 LRAVGEDIHEVI

>member
-1 MLPAHERV
+1 MRRV
-9 FLLSRGVVMDEVSMA
+9 
-24 LSFVLM
+24 
-30 GTTFYPIDSCAALAA
+30 DSHPRFSCSSPQ
-45 TQPGMTSMH
+45 QP
-54 LLKPSAVP
+54 AVP
-62 RLLRLHPSWSAW
+62 GRRWPALLLAGLTA
-74 LLVGLGTLLSGCGPD
+74 LLVSGCGPD
-89 KPVSQ
+89 KPVANT
-94 VPTTESSVQQEVGA
+94 PTTQPAAQQEAGA
-108 PSSVVQANTRQYRDA
+108 PSSVVQANARQYRDA

-138 NWQIWLSVSE
+138 NWQSWLGVSE
-148 GGKQVQGEWILAE
+148 GGKQVQGEWILAD

-173 DKSYEVSLKAG
+173 DKSYEVSLKSG

-231 IDFFRVDAEYLPR
+231 IDYFRVDAEYLPR

-272 GRYGLEL
+272 GRYALEL

-290 VNSPQLAEAGVY
+290 VKEPQLAEAGVY

-357 LDEKGNRLQVQNT
+357 LDEKGNRLQVQTT

-383 ARLLLAEQGK
+383 ARLLLAEQGN

-475 DNLGAAHYGLRLP
+475 DSLGAAHYGLRLP
-488 DDAPLGRWTISLK
+488 DDAPLGRWTINLK

-564 KLSRATMP
+564 KISRATMP

-587 EQARDLEARSLTLD
+587 EQAKDLEPFNLTLD

-610 QDELDG
+610 ADELDG

-632 EPGGR
+632 EPGGH

-676 LNLDEQGQPVAGAVK
+676 LNLDDKGQPVAGAVK

-731 KGPTPLSL
+731 KGPTPLTL

-797 VTLVAPHPGKGLL
+797 VTLVAPRPGKGLL

-824 ELKGAGG
+824 ELKGTGS

-848 QRHDLHISAQIV
+848 QRHDLHISAQIA
-860 APDSASRPAG
+860 APDSASKPVG
-870 KPQGQ
+870 KQQGQ

-890 ARRLPLTLSAPDKAV
+890 ARRLSLTLSAPDKVV

-913 ATSTPNSQG
+913 ATSTPNSEG

-982 APLKKGGAL
+982 APLKKGGAQ
-991 ESRVEVAALWSGEVS
+991 ESRVEIAALWSGEVS
-1006 FDESG
+1006 FDQQG

-1100 GTLSLKN
+1100 RTLTLKN

-1120 GASGAASL
+1120 GASGVASL
-1128 QLAASGKDFAISRDW
+1128 QLAASGKGFAISRDW
-1143 YLPLRS
+1143 SLPLRS

-1194 WDPTAQWQA
+1194 WDPAAQWQA

-1224 TTADERAA
+1224 TTADERIA

-1248 QRALLQRLQRLQLPS
+1248 QRALLQRMQRLQLPS

-1282 AADYLLARKEAGDT
+1282 AADYLLARKEAGDA

-1354 VWEQQADH
+1354 IWEQQADH

-1397 GDDYLGDYGSPLR
+1397 GNDYLGDYGSPLR
-1410 DEALELSLLRQH
+1410 DQALELSLLRQH
-1422 KLAAER
+1422 KLAVER
-1428 WPDLSAKVADTLAH
+1428 WPALSAKVADTLAH

-1482 APLQQGAPEAL
+1482 APLQQGASEAL

-1500 EGKGSLYVQRTLIGY
+1500 EGKGSLYVQRTLVGY

-1637 RAVTPGRYQVPPTQM
+1637 RAVTPGRYQVPPTQV

-1659 LRAVGEDIHEVT
+1659 LRAVGEDIREVI

>member
-1 MLPAHERV
+1 MRRV
-9 FLLSRGVVMDEVSMA
+9 
-24 LSFVLM
+24 
-30 GTTFYPIDSCAALAA
+30 DSHPRFSCSSPQQ
-45 TQPGMTSMH
+45 T
-54 LLKPSAVP
+54 AVP
-62 RLLRLHPSWSAW
+62 GRHWPALLLAGFTA
-74 LLVGLGTLLSGCGPD
+74 LLVSGCGPD
-89 KPVSQ
+89 KPVANT
-94 VPTTESSVQQEVGA
+94 PTTQPAAQQEAGS
-108 PSSVVQANTRQYRDA
+108 PSSVVQANARQYRDA
-123 PALALVFSGPLAPKA
+123 PALALVFSGPLVPKA
-138 NWQIWLSVSE
+138 NWQSWLSVSE
-148 GGKQVQGEWILAE
+148 GGKQVQGEWILAD

-262 ITQRAKRVFS
+262 ITKRAKRVFS
-272 GRYGLEL
+272 GRYALEL

-290 VNSPQLAEAGVY
+290 VKEPQLAEAGVY

-324 DMGLSARRYRDQLEV
+324 DMGLSARRYSDQLEV
-339 FVSSLASAD
+339 FVSSLATAD

-357 LDEKGNRLQVQNT
+357 LDEKGNRLQVQTT

-383 ARLLLAEQGK
+383 ARLLLAEQGN

-475 DNLGAAHYGLRLP
+475 DSLGAAHYGLRLP
-488 DDAPLGRWTISLK
+488 DDAPLGRWTINLK

-534 TSLDAAL
+534 TDLDAAL

-552 APASATKAKAEV
+552 APASSTKAKAEV

-587 EQARDLEARSLTLD
+587 EQAKDLEPLNITLD

-610 QDELDG
+610 ADELDG

-676 LNLDEQGQPVAGAVK
+676 LNLDDKGQPVAGPVK

-731 KGPTPLSL
+731 KGPTPLTL

-797 VTLVAPHPGKGLL
+797 VTLVAPRPGKGLL

-824 ELKGAGG
+824 ELKGTGG

-848 QRHDLHISAQIV
+848 QRHDLHISAQIA
-860 APDSASRPAG
+860 APDSTSKPVG

-991 ESRVEVAALWSGEVS
+991 ESRVEIAALWSGEVS

-1120 GASGAASL
+1120 GASGVASL

-1175 AGLDRA
+1175 AGLEHA
-1181 NLQGLLSLSGTPP
+1181 NLQGLFSLSGTPP
-1194 WDPTAQWQA
+1194 WDPAAQWQA

-1232 WSKPA
+1232 WRKSA
-1237 EGKKAASEADV
+1237 EGKQGASEADV
-1248 QRALLQRLQRLQLPS
+1248 QRVLLQRLQRLQLPS

-1282 AADYLLARKEAGDT
+1282 AADYLLARKEAGDA

-1354 VWEQQADH
+1354 IWEQQADH

-1410 DEALELSLLRQH
+1410 DQALELSLLRQH

-1428 WPDLSAKVADTLAH
+1428 WPALSAKVADTLAH

-1456 LARFDPAVDWQARVT
+1456 LARFDPAADWQAKVT

-1500 EGKGSLYVQRTLIGY
+1500 EGKGSLYVQRTLVGY

-1584 GNSIKLEEL
+1584 GNSIKLEDL

-1625 SEGSN
+1625 SERSN

-1637 RAVTPGRYQVPPTQM
+1637 RAVTPGRYQVPPTQV

-1659 LRAVGEDIHEVT
+1659 IRAVGEDIHEVL

>member
-1 MLPAHERV
+1 MTFMRRV
-9 FLLSRGVVMDEVSMA
+9 
-24 LSFVLM
+24 
-30 GTTFYPIDSCAALAA
+30 DSHPRFSCSSPQQ
-45 TQPGMTSMH
+45 T
-54 LLKPSAVP
+54 AVP
-62 RLLRLHPSWSAW
+62 GRRWSSLLLAGFTA
-74 LLVGLGTLLSGCGPD
+74 LLLSGCGPD
-89 KPVSQ
+89 KPVANT
-94 VPTTESSVQQEVGA
+94 PTTKAAAQQEAGS
-108 PSSVVQANTRQYRDA
+108 PSSVVQANARQYRDA

-138 NWQIWLSVSE
+138 NWQSWLSVSE
-148 GGKQVQGEWILAE
+148 GGKQVQGEWILAD

-184 LGPSPQSWTL
+184 LGPFPQSWTL

-272 GRYGLEL
+272 GRYALEL

-290 VNSPQLAEAGVY
+290 VKEPQLAEAGVY

-357 LDEKGNRLQVQNT
+357 LDEKGNRLQVQTT

-383 ARLLLAEQGK
+383 ARLLLAEQGN

-475 DNLGAAHYGLRLP
+475 DSLGAAHYGLRLP
-488 DDAPLGRWTISLK
+488 DDAPLGRWTINLK

-564 KLSRATMP
+564 KISRATMP

-587 EQARDLEARSLTLD
+587 EQGKDLEPLNITLD

-610 QDELDG
+610 ADELDG

-658 ADFVADRV
+658 ADFVAERV

-676 LNLDEQGQPVAGAVK
+676 LNLDDKGQPVAGAVK

-731 KGPTPLSL
+731 KGPTPLTL

-797 VTLVAPHPGKGLL
+797 VTLVAPRPGKGLL

-824 ELKGAGG
+824 ELKGTGS

-848 QRHDLHISAQIV
+848 QRHDLHISAQIA
-860 APDSASRPAG
+860 APDSASRPVG
-870 KPQGQ
+870 KQQGQ

-991 ESRVEVAALWSGEVS
+991 ESRVEIAALWSGEVS
-1006 FDESG
+1006 FDEQG

-1029 ALAWNEQQV
+1029 AMAWNEQQV

-1078 EDQTLSLVW
+1078 EDQTLSLAW

-1120 GASGAASL
+1120 GASGVASL

-1143 YLPLRS
+1143 TLPLRS
-1149 PWPAETRQRYQMLA
+1149 PWPAETRQRYQMLS
-1163 PGQQMSFAPAEL
+1163 PGQEMAFAPAEL

-1194 WDPTAQWQA
+1194 WDPAAQWQA

-1237 EGKKAASEADV
+1237 EGKKAASEVDV

-1282 AADYLLARKEAGDT
+1282 AADYLLARQEAGDA

-1410 DEALELSLLRQH
+1410 DQALELSLLRQH

-1428 WPDLSAKVADTLAH
+1428 WSALSAKVADTLAH

-1493 AASTVTN
+1493 AASTITN

-1515 PEQAPARISKGMSVT
+1515 PEQAPTRLSQGISVT

-1637 RAVTPGRYQVPPTQM
+1637 RAVTPGRYQVPPTQV

-1659 LRAVGEDIHEVT
+1659 LRALGEDINEVT

>member
-1 MLPAHERV
+1 MCQASLIP
-9 FLLSRGVVMDEVSMA
+9 
-24 LSFVLM
+24 
-30 GTTFYPIDSCAALAA
+30 YPVGYCAALAA
-45 TQPGMTSMH
+45 SQSGMTFMRRVDSH
-54 LLKPSAVP
+54 PRFSCSSPQQTAVP
-62 RLLRLHPSWSAW
+62 GRHWPALLLAGFTA
-74 LLVGLGTLLSGCGPD
+74 LLVSGCGPD
-89 KPVSQ
+89 KPVANT
-94 VPTTESSVQQEVGA
+94 PTTQPAAQQEAGS
-108 PSSVVQANTRQYRDA
+108 PSSVVQANARQYRDA
-123 PALALVFSGPLAPKA
+123 PALALVFSGPLVPKA
-138 NWQIWLSVSE
+138 NWQSWLSVSE
-148 GGKQVQGEWILAE
+148 GGKQVQGEWILAD

-262 ITQRAKRVFS
+262 ITKRAKRVFS
-272 GRYGLEL
+272 GRYALEL

-290 VNSPQLAEAGVY
+290 VKEPQLAEAGVY

-324 DMGLSARRYRDQLEV
+324 DMGLSARRYSDQLEV
-339 FVSSLASAD
+339 FVSSLATAD

-357 LDEKGNRLQVQNT
+357 LDEKGNRLQVQTT

-383 ARLLLAEQGK
+383 ARLLLAEQGN

-475 DNLGAAHYGLRLP
+475 DSLGAAHYGLRLP
-488 DDAPLGRWTISLK
+488 DDAPLGRWTINLK

-534 TSLDAAL
+534 TDLDAAL

-552 APASATKAKAEV
+552 APASSTKAKAEV

-587 EQARDLEARSLTLD
+587 EQAKDLEPLNITLD

-610 QDELDG
+610 ADELDG

-676 LNLDEQGQPVAGAVK
+676 LNLDDKGQPVAGPVK

-731 KGPTPLSL
+731 KGPTPLTL

-797 VTLVAPHPGKGLL
+797 VTLVAPRPGKGLL

-824 ELKGAGG
+824 ELKGTGG

-848 QRHDLHISAQIV
+848 QRHDLHISAQIA
-860 APDSASRPAG
+860 APDSTSKPVG

-991 ESRVEVAALWSGEVS
+991 ESRVEIAALWSGEVS

-1120 GASGAASL
+1120 GASGVASL

-1175 AGLDRA
+1175 AGLEHA
-1181 NLQGLLSLSGTPP
+1181 NLQGLFSLSGTPP
-1194 WDPTAQWQA
+1194 WDPAAQWQA

-1232 WSKPA
+1232 WRKSA
-1237 EGKKAASEADV
+1237 EGKQGASEADV
-1248 QRALLQRLQRLQLPS
+1248 QRVLLQRLQRLQLPS

-1282 AADYLLARKEAGDT
+1282 AADYLLARKEAGDA

-1354 VWEQQADH
+1354 IWEQQADH

-1410 DEALELSLLRQH
+1410 DQALELSLLRQH

-1428 WPDLSAKVADTLAH
+1428 WPALSAKVADTLAH

-1456 LARFDPAVDWQARVT
+1456 LARFDPAADWQAKVT

-1500 EGKGSLYVQRTLIGY
+1500 EGKGSLYVQRTLVGY

-1584 GNSIKLEEL
+1584 GNSIKLEDL

-1625 SEGSN
+1625 SERSN

-1637 RAVTPGRYQVPPTQM
+1637 RAVTPGRYQVPPTQV

-1659 LRAVGEDIHEVT
+1659 IRAVGEDIHEVL

>member
-1 MLPAHERV
+1 MRLFDSPSASHRSTAGTGALRRRCSAL
-9 FLLSRGVVMDEVSMA
+9 LLSG
-24 LSFVLM
+24 LTGLL
-30 GTTFYPIDSCAALAA
+30 LA
-45 TQPGMTSMH
+45 
-54 LLKPSAVP
+54 
-62 RLLRLHPSWSAW
+62 
-74 LLVGLGTLLSGCGPD
+74 GCGPD
-89 KPVSQ
+89 KPASQ
-94 VPTTESSVQQEVGA
+94 VPTTESTAQQETGA
-108 PSSVVQANTRQYRDA
+108 PSAVVQANARQYRDA

-138 NWQIWLSVSE
+138 NWQSWLGVSE
-148 GGKQVQGEWILAE
+148 GGKQVQGEWILAD

-207 SGMVLPLRDELR
+207 SGMVLPLRQELR

-250 PGAGMGNWELEQ
+250 PGSGMGNWELEQ
-262 ITQRAKRVFS
+262 ITKRAKRVFS
-272 GRYGLEL
+272 GRYALEL

-290 VNSPQLAEAGVY
+290 VKEPQLAEAGVY

-357 LDEKGNRLQVQNT
+357 LDEKGNRLQVQTT

-488 DDAPLGRWTISLK
+488 DDAPLGRWTINLK

-534 TSLDAAL
+534 TELGASL
-541 TLPLQGDYLYG
+541 TLRLQGDYLYG

-564 KLSRATMP
+564 KISRATMP

-587 EQARDLEARSLTLD
+587 EQAKDLEPLNLTLD

-610 QDELDG
+610 ADELDG

-797 VTLVAPHPGKGLL
+797 VTLVAPRPGKGLL

-848 QRHDLHISAQIV
+848 QRHDLHISAQIA
-860 APDSASRPAG
+860 APDSAS
-870 KPQGQ
+870 KPVSKQQGQ

-946 IFFGRKRFA
+946 IFFGRKRFS

-991 ESRVEVAALWSGEVS
+991 ESRVEVAALWSGEVN
-1006 FDESG
+1006 FDQQG

-1120 GASGAASL
+1120 GASGVASL

-1143 YLPLRS
+1143 TLPLRS

-1175 AGLDRA
+1175 VGLDRA

-1194 WDPTAQWQA
+1194 WDPAAQWQA

-1282 AADYLLARKEAGDT
+1282 AADYLLARKEAGDA

-1309 QSYLTDSQYGERW
+1309 QNYLTDSQYGERW

-1354 VWEQQADH
+1354 IWEQQADH

-1422 KLAAER
+1422 KLAVER
-1428 WPDLSAKVADTLAH
+1428 WPALSAKVADTLAH

-1456 LARFDPAVDWQARVT
+1456 LARFDPAADWQAKVT

-1493 AASTVTN
+1493 AASSVTN
-1500 EGKGSLYVQRTLIGY
+1500 EGRGALYVQRTLVGY

-1637 RAVTPGRYQVPPTQM
+1637 RAVTPGRYQVPPTQV

-1659 LRAVGEDIHEVT
+1659 LRAVGEDIHEVI

>member
-1 MLPAHERV
+1 MRPFDPRPVAHKCAHA
-9 FLLSRGVVMDEVSMA
+9 FVS
-24 LSFVLM
+24 
-30 GTTFYPIDSCAALAA
+30 P
-45 TQPGMTSMH
+45 
-54 LLKPSAVP
+54 
-62 RLLRLHPSWSAW
+62 LRRCWSA
-74 LLVGLGTLLSGCGPD
+74 LLLTGLTGLLLAGCGPD
-89 KPVSQ
+89 KPATADQASAARQ
-94 VPTTESSVQQEVGA
+94 VAGA
-108 PSSVVQANTRQYRDA
+108 PDTVVQANARQYRDA
-123 PALALVFSGPLAPKA
+123 PALALVFSGPLAPKS
-138 NWQIWLSVSE
+138 NWQTWLSVSE
-148 GGKQVQGEWILAE
+148 GGKQLQGEWVLAE
-161 DGRTLYFPNVQP
+161 DGRTLYFPQVAP
-173 DKSYEVSLKAG
+173 DKRYKVTLKAG
-184 LGPSPQSWTL
+184 LGPEAQSWTL

-200 AGASFTA
+200 AGASFAA
-207 SGMVLPLRDELR
+207 SGMVLPLRQELR

-262 ITQRAKRVFS
+262 ITSRAKRVFS
-272 GRYGLEL
+272 GRYALEL
-279 DANRRETRLIN
+279 DPNRRETRLIN
-290 VNSPQLAEAGVY
+290 AKEPQLAEAGVY

-339 FVSSLASAD
+339 FVSALSSAD
-348 PLKDVQLSL
+348 PLKEVQLSL
-357 LDEKGNRLQVQNT
+357 LDEKGNRLQVQQT
-370 DPQGHRRFDQVQG
+370 DLRGHRRFDQVQG

-405 DLSTFDLGT
+405 DLSAFELGT

-475 DNLGAAHYGLRLP
+475 DSLGAAHYGLRLP
-488 DDAPLGRWTISLK
+488 DDAPLGRWTITLK
-501 TAAGSRFEWPFLVE
+501 TAAGSRLEWPFLVE

-521 LKLQLGKGPDGEV
+521 LKLQLGKGPDGE
-534 TSLDAAL
+534 LLNPQEAL

-564 KLSRATMP
+564 KISRATMP
-572 FTQWQEFTLGDVLLA
+572 FTQWQEFTLGDVLLT
-587 EQARDLEARSLTLD
+587 EQARDLEPVTLTLD
-601 AQGQGTFSL
+601 KQGHGAFSL
-610 QDELDG
+610 MDQLASVG
-616 VRALGPLEVAY
+616 TLGPLEVAY

-646 GWPAGSQWPALK
+646 GWPTGSQWPALK

-666 EGGKPLPFQI
+666 EGGKTLPFQI
-676 LNLDEQGQPVAGAVK
+676 LNLDEQGQPVAGEVK
-691 VRLINEYRDYYWHYA
+691 VRLVNEFRDYYWHYA

-731 KGPTPLSL
+731 KGPTTLSL
-739 QLAAGWYRL
+739 PLAAGWYRL

-797 VTLVAPHPGKGLL
+797 VTLVTPRAGKGLL

-824 ELKGAGG
+824 ELRAEGG
-831 DAKDARGEFE
+831 GLAEARGEFE

-848 QRHDLHISAQIV
+848 QRHDLHISAQIA
-860 APDSASRPAG
+860 APDSES
-870 KPQGQ
+870 KPVSQKSVQ
-875 SLRSVGLVPLTLDRE
+875 SLRSVGLVPLALDRE

-905 PLTRLEVT
+905 PLTRLEV
-913 ATSTPNSQG
+913 AVTSTPNSQG

-975 LNYGGDR
+975 LNYGGD
-982 APLKKGGAL
+982 APALKKGGAL

-1038 GEAERAVK
+1038 GQAERAVK

-1078 EDQTLSLVW
+1078 EDQSLSLTW
-1087 TLNGGLKANGELP
+1087 TLTGGLQAGGELP
-1100 GTLSLKN
+1100 GTLALKN

-1120 GASGAASL
+1120 GASGVARL
-1128 QLAASGKDFAISRDW
+1128 QLAASGKDFAVNREWS
-1143 YLPLRS
+1143 LPLRS
-1149 PWPAETRQRYQMLA
+1149 PWPAQTRQRYQMLT
-1163 PGQQMSFAPAEL
+1163 PGQQMSFAQSEL
-1175 AGLDRA
+1175 AGLDPA

-1194 WDPTAQWQA
+1194 WDPAGQWQA
-1203 LADYPYAC
+1203 LAQYPYAC

-1232 WSKPA
+1232 WSNNLPNVDKPV
-1237 EGKKAASEADV
+1237 SEADL
-1248 QRALLQRLQRLQLPS
+1248 QRALLQRLQRLQLPG

-1282 AADYLLARKEAGDT
+1282 AADYLLTRKEAGDA

-1301 LNQALNRL
+1301 LSQAINRL
-1309 QSYLTDSQYGERW
+1309 QSYLTDSQYGDRW

-1336 SAYVLA
+1336 SAFVLA
-1342 RVGKAPLATLRL
+1342 RVGKAPLSTLRL
-1354 VWEQQADH
+1354 IWEQQADH

-1382 QNAAKALSRALATER
+1382 QTAAKVLTRALATPR
-1397 GDDYLGDYGSPLR
+1397 GDDYLADYGSPLR
-1410 DEALELSLLRQH
+1410 DGALELALLRLH
-1422 KLAAER
+1422 KLAEDR
-1428 WPDLSAKVADTLAH
+1428 WPEFSAKVADTLAH

-1456 LARFDPAVDWQARVT
+1456 LAQVDPAADWQARVA
-1471 SSLGSGSLSGS
+1471 SISGDQAIAGKNS
-1482 APLQQGAPEAL
+1482 AQIGAPEAL
-1493 AASTVTN
+1493 AATGVTN
-1500 EGKGSLYVQRTLIGY
+1500 EGKGSLYVQRTLVGY
-1515 PEQAPARISKGMSVT
+1515 PEQAPKRISQGMSVT
-1530 RSWFNSDGQP
+1530 RSWFNADGKR
-1540 FDPAKVKVGDL
+1540 FDPAKVKVSDL

-1560 ESAVPDALLVEM
+1560 EQTVPDALLVEM
-1572 VPAGF
+1572 LPAGF

-1584 GNSIKLEEL
+1584 GTSIKLEEL

-1625 SEGSN
+1625 SEGGN

-1637 RAVTPGRYQVPPTQM
+1637 RAVTPGRYQVPPTQV

-1659 LRAVGEDIHEVT
+1659 LRAVGQDIHEVT

>member
-1 MLPAHERV
+1 MHLSLSCPVTRLPRV
-9 FLLSRGVVMDEVSMA
+9 AWL
-24 LSFVLM
+24 
-30 GTTFYPIDSCAALAA
+30 AAL
-45 TQPGMTSMH
+45 
-54 LLKPSAVP
+54 LLA
-62 RLLRLHPSWSAW
+62 
-74 LLVGLGTLLSGCGPD
+74 GCGPD
-89 KPVSQ
+89 KPASQ
-94 VPTTESSVQQEVGA
+94 VPTTESTARQEAGE
-108 PSSVVQANTRQYRDA
+108 PSSVVQVNARQYRDA
-123 PALALVFSGPLAPKA
+123 PALALVFSGPLVPKA
-138 NWQIWLSVSE
+138 NWQSWLSVSE
-148 GGKQVQGEWILAE
+148 GGKQVQGEWILAD

-262 ITQRAKRVFS
+262 ITKRAKRVFS
-272 GRYGLEL
+272 GRYALEL

-290 VNSPQLAEAGVY
+290 VKEPQLAEAGVY

-357 LDEKGNRLQVQNT
+357 LDQKGNRLQVQTT

-488 DDAPLGRWTISLK
+488 DDAPLGRWTINLK
-501 TAAGSRFEWPFLVE
+501 TSAGSRFEWPFLVE

-521 LKLQLGKGPDGEV
+521 LKLQLGKGPDGDV
-534 TSLDAAL
+534 TDLDAAL

-564 KLSRATMP
+564 KISRATMP
-572 FTQWQEFTLGDVLLA
+572 FTQWQEFTLGDVLLT
-587 EQARDLEARSLTLD
+587 EQAKDLEPLNLTLD

-610 QDELDG
+610 SDELDG
-616 VRALGPLEVAY
+616 VRVLGPLEVAY

-731 KGPTPLSL
+731 KGPTPLTL

-784 LDKRAYQAGDKAK
+784 LDKRAYQAGDKAN
-797 VTLVAPHPGKGLL
+797 VTLVAPRPGKGLL
-810 LVEDGDGL
+810 MVEDGDGL

-831 DAKDARGEFE
+831 DAKDVRGEFE

-848 QRHDLHISAQIV
+848 QRHDLHISAQIA
-860 APDSASRPAG
+860 APDSASKPVG
-870 KPQGQ
+870 KQQGQ

-946 IFFGRKRFA
+946 IFFGRKRFS

-991 ESRVEVAALWSGEVS
+991 ESRVEIAALWSSEVS

-1078 EDQTLSLVW
+1078 EDQTLSLAW

-1120 GASGAASL
+1120 GASGVASL

-1143 YLPLRS
+1143 TLPLRS

-1163 PGQQMSFAPAEL
+1163 PGQEMSFAPAEL

-1194 WDPTAQWQA
+1194 WDPAAQWQA

-1224 TTADERAA
+1224 TTADERAV
-1232 WSKPA
+1232 WRKPA
-1237 EGKKAASEADV
+1237 EGKQAASEADV

-1282 AADYLLARKEAGDT
+1282 AADYLLARKEAGDA

-1410 DEALELSLLRQH
+1410 DQALELSLLRQH

-1428 WPDLSAKVADTLAH
+1428 WPALSAKVADTLAH

-1456 LARFDPAVDWQARVT
+1456 LARVDPAVDWQAKVA

-1482 APLQQGAPEAL
+1482 APLQQGTPEAL
-1493 AASTVTN
+1493 AASSVTN
-1500 EGKGSLYVQRTLIGY
+1500 EGKGSLYVQRTLVGY

-1530 RSWFNSDGQP
+1530 RSWFNSDGQR
-1540 FDPAKVKVGDL
+1540 FDPTKVKVGDL

-1630 QQLVYLM
+1630 QQLIYLM
-1637 RAVTPGRYQVPPTQM
+1637 RAVTPGRYQVPPTQV

-1659 LRAVGEDIHEVT
+1659 LRAVGEDIHEVI

>member
-1 MLPAHERV
+1 MTFMRRV
-9 FLLSRGVVMDEVSMA
+9 DSHPRFSRSSPQQTAAPGRRWPVLLLAGFTA
-24 LSFVLM
+24 L
-30 GTTFYPIDSCAALAA
+30 
-45 TQPGMTSMH
+45 
-54 LLKPSAVP
+54 
-62 RLLRLHPSWSAW
+62 
-74 LLVGLGTLLSGCGPD
+74 LLSGCGPD
-89 KPVSQ
+89 KPASQ
-94 VPTTESSVQQEVGA
+94 APTTDPMARQEAGA
-108 PSSVVQANTRQYRDA
+108 PGSVVQANARQYRDA
-123 PALALVFSGPLAPKA
+123 PALALVFSGPLVPKA
-138 NWQIWLSVSE
+138 NWQSWLSVSE
-148 GGKQVQGEWILAE
+148 GGKQVQGEWILAD

-173 DKSYEVSLKAG
+173 DKSYEVRLKAG
-184 LGPSPQSWTL
+184 LGPSPQRWTL

-207 SGMVLPLRDELR
+207 SGMVLQLRDELR

-262 ITQRAKRVFS
+262 ITKRAKRVFS
-272 GRYGLEL
+272 GRYALEL

-290 VNSPQLAEAGVY
+290 VKEPQLAEAGVY

-357 LDEKGNRLQVQNT
+357 LDQKGNRLQVQTT

-383 ARLLLAEQGK
+383 ARLLLAEQGN

-475 DNLGAAHYGLRLP
+475 DSLGAAHYGLRLP
-488 DDAPLGRWTISLK
+488 DDAPLGRWTINLK
-501 TAAGSRFEWPFLVE
+501 TSAGSRFEWPFLVE

-521 LKLQLGKGPDGEV
+521 LKLQLGKGPDGDV
-534 TSLDAAL
+534 TDLDAAL

-564 KLSRATMP
+564 KISRATMP

-587 EQARDLEARSLTLD
+587 EQAKDLEPLNITLD

-610 QDELDG
+610 ADELDG

-676 LNLDEQGQPVAGAVK
+676 LNLDAQGQPVAGAVK

-719 YLEQEQTLQLDG
+719 YLEQEQTLQLNG
-731 KGPTPLSL
+731 KGPTPLTL
-739 QLAAGWYRL
+739 QLAAGWYRV

-797 VTLVAPHPGKGLL
+797 VTLVAPRPGKGLL

-848 QRHDLHISAQIV
+848 VRHDLHISAQIA
-860 APDSASRPAG
+860 APDSASKPVG
-870 KPQGQ
+870 KQQGQ

-991 ESRVEVAALWSGEVS
+991 ESRVEIAALWSGEVS

-1078 EDQTLSLVW
+1078 EDQTLSLAW

-1100 GTLSLKN
+1100 RTLALKN

-1120 GASGAASL
+1120 GASGVASL
-1128 QLAASGKDFAISRDW
+1128 QLAASGKGFAISRDW

-1175 AGLDRA
+1175 AGLDRS

-1194 WDPTAQWQA
+1194 WDPAAQWQA

-1232 WSKPA
+1232 WRKPA
-1237 EGKKAASEADV
+1237 AGKKAASEADV

-1282 AADYLLARKEAGDT
+1282 AADYLLARKEAGDA

-1309 QSYLTDSQYGERW
+1309 QSYLTDNQYGERW

-1354 VWEQQADH
+1354 IWEQQADH

-1397 GDDYLGDYGSPLR
+1397 GDDYLGDYGSQLR
-1410 DEALELSLLRQH
+1410 DGALELSLLRQH

-1428 WPDLSAKVADTLAH
+1428 WPALSAKVADTLAH

-1456 LARFDPAVDWQARVT
+1456 LARFDPAVDWQARMT

-1493 AASTVTN
+1493 AASVVTN
-1500 EGKGSLYVQRTLIGY
+1500 EGKGSLYVQRTLVGY
-1515 PEQAPARISKGMSVT
+1515 PEKAPTRLSQGISVT
-1530 RSWFNSDGQP
+1530 RSWFNSDGQR

-1584 GNSIKLEEL
+1584 GNSIKLEDL

-1637 RAVTPGRYQVPPTQM
+1637 RAVTPGRYQVPPTQV

-1659 LRAVGEDIHEVT
+1659 IRAVGEDIHEVT

>member
-1 MLPAHERV
+1 
-9 FLLSRGVVMDEVSMA
+9 
-24 LSFVLM
+24 M

-74 LLVGLGTLLSGCGPD
+74 LLVGFGTLLSGCGPD

-94 VPTTESSVQQEVGA
+94 VPTTESSVQQEAGA

-138 NWQIWLSVSE
+138 NWQSWLSVSE
-148 GGKQVQGEWILAE
+148 GGKQVQGEWLLAE

-207 SGMVLPLRDELR
+207 SGMVLPLRQELR

-250 PGAGMGNWELEQ
+250 PGSGMGNWELEQ

-272 GRYGLEL
+272 GRYALEL

-290 VNSPQLAEAGVY
+290 VKEPQLAEAGVY

-357 LDEKGNRLQVQNT
+357 LDEKGNRLQVQTT

-383 ARLLLAEQGK
+383 ARLLLAEQGN

-488 DDAPLGRWTISLK
+488 DDAPLGRWTINLK

-534 TSLDAAL
+534 TDLDAAL
-541 TLPLQGDYLYG
+541 SLPLQGDYLYG

-564 KLSRATMP
+564 KISRASMP

-587 EQARDLEARSLTLD
+587 EQSKDLEPLNLTLN

-610 QDELDG
+610 ADELDG

-637 AVNRSRTQY
+637 AINRSRTQY

-676 LNLDEQGQPVAGAVK
+676 LNLDEQGQPVAGTVK

-731 KGPTPLSL
+731 KGPTPLTL

-784 LDKRAYQAGDKAK
+784 LDKRAYLVGDKAK
-797 VTLVAPHPGKGLL
+797 VTLVAPRPGKGLL

-848 QRHDLHISAQIV
+848 QRHDLHISAQIA
-860 APDSASRPAG
+860 APDSASKPAG
-870 KPQGQ
+870 KQQGQ
-875 SLRSVGLVPLTLDRE
+875 NLRSVGLVPLTLDRE
-890 ARRLPLTLSAPDKAV
+890 ARRLLLTLSAPDKAV

-991 ESRVEVAALWSGEVS
+991 ESRVEIAALWSGEVS

-1078 EDQTLSLVW
+1078 EDQTLSLAW

-1100 GTLSLKN
+1100 STLPLKN

-1120 GASGAASL
+1120 GASGVASL

-1194 WDPTAQWQA
+1194 WEPAAQWQA

-1282 AADYLLARKEAGDT
+1282 AADYLLARKEAGDA

-1342 RVGKAPLATLRL
+1342 RVGKAPIATLRL
-1354 VWEQQADH
+1354 IWEQQADH

-1428 WPDLSAKVADTLAH
+1428 WPALSAKVADTLAH

-1493 AASTVTN
+1493 AASAVTN

-1515 PEQAPARISKGMSVT
+1515 PEQAPTRLSQGISVT

-1637 RAVTPGRYQVPPTQM
+1637 RAVTPGRYQVPPTQV

>member
-1 MLPAHERV
+1 MRLFDSPSASHHSTAGTGALRRRCSAL
-9 FLLSRGVVMDEVSMA
+9 LLSG
-24 LSFVLM
+24 LTGLL
-30 GTTFYPIDSCAALAA
+30 LA
-45 TQPGMTSMH
+45 
-54 LLKPSAVP
+54 
-62 RLLRLHPSWSAW
+62 
-74 LLVGLGTLLSGCGPD
+74 GCGPD
-89 KPVSQ
+89 KPASQ
-94 VPTTESSVQQEVGA
+94 VPTTESTAQQEAGA
-108 PSSVVQANTRQYRDA
+108 PTSVVQANARQYRDA

-138 NWQIWLSVSE
+138 NWQSWLGVSE
-148 GGKQVQGEWILAE
+148 GGKQVQGEWILAD

-184 LGPSPQSWTL
+184 LGPSPRSWTL

-207 SGMVLPLRDELR
+207 SGMVLPLRQELR

-272 GRYGLEL
+272 GRYALEL
-279 DANRRETRLIN
+279 DANRRETRLVN
-290 VNSPQLAEAGVY
+290 VKEPQLAEAGVY

-357 LDEKGNRLQVQNT
+357 LDEKGNRLQVQTT

-383 ARLLLAEQGK
+383 ARLLLAEQGN

-452 GMAVELEVKQPD
+452 GMVVELEVKQPD

-488 DDAPLGRWTISLK
+488 DDAPLGRWTINLK

-534 TSLDAAL
+534 TDLDAAL

-564 KLSRATMP
+564 KISRATMP

-587 EQARDLEARSLTLD
+587 EQAKDLEARSLTLD
-601 AQGQGTFSL
+601 AQGQGIFSL
-610 QDELDG
+610 AEELDG

-658 ADFVADRV
+658 ADFVAERV

-731 KGPTPLSL
+731 KGPTPLTL

-797 VTLVAPHPGKGLL
+797 VTLVAPRPGKGLL

-824 ELKGAGG
+824 ELKGAAG

-848 QRHDLHISAQIV
+848 QRHDLHISAQIA
-860 APDSASRPAG
+860 APDSAS
-870 KPQGQ
+870 KPVSSQQGQ

-946 IFFGRKRFA
+946 IFFGRKRFS

-1006 FDESG
+1006 FDEQG
-1011 KAVIPLDLP
+1011 KVVIPLDLP

-1078 EDQTLSLVW
+1078 EDQTLSLAW

-1100 GTLSLKN
+1100 SSLSLKN

-1120 GASGAASL
+1120 GASGVASL
-1128 QLAASGKDFAISRDW
+1128 QLAASGKDFAISRNW
-1143 YLPLRS
+1143 TLPLRS

-1163 PGQQMSFAPAEL
+1163 PGQQMSLVPAEL

-1194 WDPTAQWQA
+1194 WDPAAQWQA

-1282 AADYLLARKEAGDT
+1282 AADYLLARKEAGDA

-1354 VWEQQADH
+1354 IWEQQADH

-1382 QNAAKALSRALATER
+1382 QNAAKALSQALATER

-1428 WPDLSAKVADTLAH
+1428 WPALSAKVADTLAH

-1456 LARFDPAVDWQARVT
+1456 LARFDPAADWQARVT

-1500 EGKGSLYVQRTLIGY
+1500 EGKGSLYVQRTLVGY

-1530 RSWFNSDGQP
+1530 RSWFNSDGQS

-1637 RAVTPGRYQVPPTQM
+1637 RAVTPGRYQVPPTQV

-1659 LRAVGEDIHEVT
+1659 LRAVGEDIHEVI

>member
-1 MLPAHERV
+1 MRPFDSRPAAHQCAQA
-9 FLLSRGVVMDEVSMA
+9 FVS
-24 LSFVLM
+24 
-30 GTTFYPIDSCAALAA
+30 P
-45 TQPGMTSMH
+45 
-54 LLKPSAVP
+54 
-62 RLLRLHPSWSAW
+62 LRRCWSA
-74 LLVGLGTLLSGCGPD
+74 LLLTGLTGLLLAGCSPD
-89 KPVSQ
+89 KPATADQAPAARQ
-94 VPTTESSVQQEVGA
+94 VAGA
-108 PSSVVQANTRQYRDA
+108 PDTVVQANARQYRDA
-123 PALALVFSGPLAPKA
+123 PALALVFSGPLAPKS
-138 NWQIWLSVSE
+138 NWQTWLSVSE
-148 GGKQVQGEWILAE
+148 GGKQLQGEWVLAE
-161 DGRTLYFPNVQP
+161 DGRTLYFPQVAP
-173 DKSYEVSLKAG
+173 DKSYKVTLKAG
-184 LGPSPQSWTL
+184 LGPEAQSWTL

-200 AGASFTA
+200 AGASFAA
-207 SGMVLPLRDELR
+207 SGMVLPLRQELR

-262 ITQRAKRVFS
+262 ITSRAKRVFS
-272 GRYGLEL
+272 GRYALEL
-279 DANRRETRLIN
+279 DPNRRETRLIN
-290 VNSPQLAEAGVY
+290 VKEPQLTEAGVY

-339 FVSSLASAD
+339 FVSALSSAD
-348 PLKDVQLSL
+348 PLKEVQLSL
-357 LDEKGNRLQVQNT
+357 LDEKGNRLQVQQT
-370 DPQGHRRFDQVQG
+370 DLRGHRRFDQVQG

-405 DLSTFDLGT
+405 DLSAFELGT

-475 DNLGAAHYGLRLP
+475 DSLGAAHYGLRLP
-488 DDAPLGRWTISLK
+488 DDAPLGRWTITLK

-521 LKLQLGKGPDGEV
+521 LKLQLGKGPDGE
-534 TSLDAAL
+534 LLNPQEAL

-564 KLSRATMP
+564 KISRATMP
-572 FTQWQEFTLGDVLLA
+572 FTQWQEFTLGDVLLT
-587 EQARDLEARSLTLD
+587 EQARDLEPVTLTLD
-601 AQGQGTFSL
+601 KQGHGAFSL
-610 QDELDG
+610 VDQLASVG
-616 VRALGPLEVAY
+616 TLGPLEVAY

-646 GWPAGSQWPALK
+646 GWPTGSQWPALK

-666 EGGKPLPFQI
+666 EGGKTLPFQI
-676 LNLDEQGQPVAGAVK
+676 LNLDEQGQPVAGEVK
-691 VRLINEYRDYYWHYA
+691 VRLVNEYRDYYWHYA

-731 KGPTPLSL
+731 KGPTTLSL
-739 QLAAGWYRL
+739 PLAAGWYRL

-797 VTLVAPHPGKGLL
+797 VTLVAPRAGKGLL

-824 ELKGAGG
+824 ELRAEGG
-831 DAKDARGEFE
+831 GLAEARGEFE

-848 QRHDLHISAQIV
+848 QRHDLHISAQIA
-860 APDSASRPAG
+860 APDSES
-870 KPQGQ
+870 KPVSQKSVQ
-875 SLRSVGLVPLTLDRE
+875 SLRSVGLVPLVLDRE

-905 PLTRLEVT
+905 PLTRLEV
-913 ATSTPNSQG
+913 AVTSTPNSQG

-975 LNYGGDR
+975 LNYGGD
-982 APLKKGGAL
+982 APALKKGGAL

-1038 GEAERAVK
+1038 GQAERAVK

-1078 EDQTLSLVW
+1078 EDQSLSLTW
-1087 TLNGGLKANGELP
+1087 TLTGGLQAGGELP
-1100 GTLSLKN
+1100 GTLALKN

-1120 GASGAASL
+1120 GASGVARL
-1128 QLAASGKDFAISRDW
+1128 QLAASGKDFAVNREWS
-1143 YLPLRS
+1143 LPLRS
-1149 PWPAETRQRYQMLA
+1149 PWPAQTRQRYQMLT
-1163 PGQQMSFAPAEL
+1163 PGQQMSFAQSEL
-1175 AGLDRA
+1175 AGLDPA

-1194 WDPTAQWQA
+1194 WDPAGQWQA
-1203 LADYPYAC
+1203 LAQYPYAC
-1211 LEQTLSRAWPYLL
+1211 LEQTLSRAWSYLL

-1232 WSKPA
+1232 WSNNLPNVDKPV
-1237 EGKKAASEADV
+1237 SEADL
-1248 QRALLQRLQRLQLPS
+1248 QRALLQRLQRLQLPG

-1282 AADYLLARKEAGDT
+1282 AADYLLTRKEAGDA

-1301 LNQALNRL
+1301 LSQAINRL
-1309 QSYLTDSQYGERW
+1309 QSYLTDSQYGDRW

-1336 SAYVLA
+1336 SAFVLA
-1342 RVGKAPLATLRL
+1342 RVGKAPLSTLRL
-1354 VWEQQADH
+1354 IWEQQADH

-1382 QNAAKALSRALATER
+1382 QTAAKALTRALATPR
-1397 GDDYLGDYGSPLR
+1397 GDDYLADYGSPLR
-1410 DEALELSLLRQH
+1410 DGALELALLRQH
-1422 KLAAER
+1422 KLAEDR
-1428 WPDLSAKVADTLAH
+1428 WPELSAKVADTLAH

-1456 LARFDPAVDWQARVT
+1456 LAQVDPAADWQARVA
-1471 SSLGSGSLSGS
+1471 SISGDQAVAGKNSV
-1482 APLQQGAPEAL
+1482 QIGAPEAL
-1493 AASTVTN
+1493 AATGVIN
-1500 EGKGSLYVQRTLIGY
+1500 EGKGSLYVQRTLVGY
-1515 PEQAPARISKGMSVT
+1515 PEQAPTRISQGMSVT
-1530 RSWFNSDGQP
+1530 RSWFNADGKR

-1560 ESAVPDALLVEM
+1560 EQTVPDALLVEM
-1572 VPAGF
+1572 LPAGF

-1584 GNSIKLEEL
+1584 GTSIKLEEL

-1625 SEGSN
+1625 SEGGN

-1637 RAVTPGRYQVPPTQM
+1637 RAVTPGRYQVPPTQV

-1659 LRAVGEDIHEVT
+1659 LRAVGQDIHEVT

>member
-1 MLPAHERV
+1 MHLSLSCPVTRLPRV
-9 FLLSRGVVMDEVSMA
+9 AWL
-24 LSFVLM
+24 
-30 GTTFYPIDSCAALAA
+30 AAL
-45 TQPGMTSMH
+45 
-54 LLKPSAVP
+54 LLA
-62 RLLRLHPSWSAW
+62 
-74 LLVGLGTLLSGCGPD
+74 GCGPD
-89 KPVSQ
+89 KPASQ
-94 VPTTESSVQQEVGA
+94 VPTTESTARQEAGE
-108 PSSVVQANTRQYRDA
+108 PSSVVQANARQYRDA
-123 PALALVFSGPLAPKA
+123 PALALVFSGPLVPKA
-138 NWQIWLSVSE
+138 NWQSWLSVSE
-148 GGKQVQGEWILAE
+148 GGKQVQGEWILAD

-184 LGPSPQSWTL
+184 LGPSPQRWTL

-262 ITQRAKRVFS
+262 ITKRAKRVFS
-272 GRYGLEL
+272 GRYALEL

-290 VNSPQLAEAGVY
+290 VKEPQLAQAGVY

-324 DMGLSARRYRDQLEV
+324 DMGLSARRYRDELEV

-357 LDEKGNRLQVQNT
+357 LDQKGNRLQVQTT

-383 ARLLLAEQGK
+383 ARLLLAEQGN

-488 DDAPLGRWTISLK
+488 EDAPLGRWTINLK

-521 LKLQLGKGPDGEV
+521 LKLQLGKGQDGEV
-534 TSLDAAL
+534 MDLDAAL

-572 FTQWQEFTLGDVLLA
+572 FTQWQEFTLGNVLLA
-587 EQARDLEARSLTLD
+587 EQARDLEPLNLTLD

-610 QDELDG
+610 ADELDG

-658 ADFVADRV
+658 ADFVAERV

-676 LNLDEQGQPVAGAVK
+676 LNLDEQGQPVAGGVK

-731 KGPTPLSL
+731 KGPTPLTL

-784 LDKRAYQAGDKAK
+784 LDKRAYQAGEKAK
-797 VTLVAPHPGKGLL
+797 VTLVAPRPGKGLL
-810 LVEDGDGL
+810 MVEDGDGL

-848 QRHDLHISAQIV
+848 QRHDLHISAQI
-860 APDSASRPAG
+860 AASDSDS
-870 KPQGQ
+870 KPVSQKSVQ
-875 SLRSVGLVPLTLDRE
+875 SLRSVGLVPFTLDRE

-905 PLTRLEVT
+905 PLTRLEVI

-991 ESRVEVAALWSGEVS
+991 ESRVEIAALWSGEVS
-1006 FDESG
+1006 FDEQG
-1011 KAVIPLDLP
+1011 KAVIPLELP

-1078 EDQTLSLVW
+1078 EDQTLSLAW

-1120 GASGAASL
+1120 GASGVASL

-1143 YLPLRS
+1143 TLPLRS

-1163 PGQQMSFAPAEL
+1163 PSQQMSFAPAEL

-1194 WDPTAQWQA
+1194 WDPAAQWQA

-1282 AADYLLARKEAGDT
+1282 AADYLLARKEAGDA

-1354 VWEQQADH
+1354 IWEQQADH

-1428 WPDLSAKVADTLAH
+1428 WPALSAKVADTLAH

-1456 LARFDPAVDWQARVT
+1456 LARVDPAVDWQARVT
-1471 SSLGSGSLSGS
+1471 SSLGSGALSGS

-1493 AASTVTN
+1493 AASSVTN

-1515 PEQAPARISKGMSVT
+1515 PEQAPTRLSQGISVT
-1530 RSWFNSDGQP
+1530 RSWFNSDGLR

-1625 SEGSN
+1625 SAGSN

-1637 RAVTPGRYQVPPTQM
+1637 RAVTPGRYQVPPTQV

-1659 LRAVGEDIHEVT
+1659 LRAVGEDIHEVR

>member
-1 MLPAHERV
+1 MRPFDSRPAAHQCAQA
-9 FLLSRGVVMDEVSMA
+9 FVS
-24 LSFVLM
+24 
-30 GTTFYPIDSCAALAA
+30 P
-45 TQPGMTSMH
+45 
-54 LLKPSAVP
+54 
-62 RLLRLHPSWSAW
+62 LRRCWSA
-74 LLVGLGTLLSGCGPD
+74 LLLTGLTGLLLAGCGPD
-89 KPVSQ
+89 KPATADQAPAARQ
-94 VPTTESSVQQEVGA
+94 VAGA
-108 PSSVVQANTRQYRDA
+108 PDTVVQANARQYRDA
-123 PALALVFSGPLAPKA
+123 PALALVFSGPLAPKS
-138 NWQIWLSVSE
+138 NWQTWLSVSE
-148 GGKQVQGEWILAE
+148 GGKQLQGEWVLAE
-161 DGRTLYFPNVQP
+161 DGRTLYFPQVAP
-173 DKSYEVSLKAG
+173 DKSYKVTLKAG
-184 LGPSPQSWTL
+184 LGPEAQSWTL

-200 AGASFTA
+200 AGASFAA
-207 SGMVLPLRDELR
+207 SGMVLPLRQELR

-262 ITQRAKRVFS
+262 ITSRAKRVFS
-272 GRYGLEL
+272 GRYALEL
-279 DANRRETRLIN
+279 DPNRRETRLIN
-290 VNSPQLAEAGVY
+290 VKEPQLTEAGVY

-339 FVSSLASAD
+339 FVSALSSAD
-348 PLKDVQLSL
+348 PLKEVQLSL
-357 LDEKGNRLQVQNT
+357 LDEKGNRLQVQQT
-370 DPQGHRRFDQVQG
+370 DLRGHRRFDQVQG

-405 DLSTFDLGT
+405 DLSAFELGT

-475 DNLGAAHYGLRLP
+475 DSLGAAHYGLRLP
-488 DDAPLGRWTISLK
+488 DDAPLGRWTITLK

-521 LKLQLGKGPDGEV
+521 LKLQLGKGPDGE
-534 TSLDAAL
+534 LLNPQEAL

-564 KLSRATMP
+564 KISRATMP
-572 FTQWQEFTLGDVLLA
+572 FTQWQEFTLGDVLLT
-587 EQARDLEARSLTLD
+587 EQARDLEPVTLTLD
-601 AQGQGTFSL
+601 KQGHGAFSL
-610 QDELDG
+610 VDQLASVG
-616 VRALGPLEVAY
+616 TLGPLEVAY

-646 GWPAGSQWPALK
+646 GWPTGSQWPALK

-666 EGGKPLPFQI
+666 EGGKTLPFQI
-676 LNLDEQGQPVAGAVK
+676 LNLDEQGQPVAGEVK
-691 VRLINEYRDYYWHYA
+691 VRLVNEYRDYYWHYA

-731 KGPTPLSL
+731 KGPTTLSL
-739 QLAAGWYRL
+739 PLAAGWYRL

-797 VTLVAPHPGKGLL
+797 VTLVAPRAGKGLL

-824 ELKGAGG
+824 ELRAEGG
-831 DAKDARGEFE
+831 GLAEARGEFE

-848 QRHDLHISAQIV
+848 QRHDLHISAQIA
-860 APDSASRPAG
+860 APDSES
-870 KPQGQ
+870 KPVSQKSVQ
-875 SLRSVGLVPLTLDRE
+875 SLRSVGLVPLVLDRE

-905 PLTRLEVT
+905 PLTRLEV
-913 ATSTPNSQG
+913 AVTSTPNSQG

-975 LNYGGDR
+975 LNYGGD
-982 APLKKGGAL
+982 APALKKGGAL

-1038 GEAERAVK
+1038 GQAERAVK

-1078 EDQTLSLVW
+1078 EDQSLSLTW
-1087 TLNGGLKANGELP
+1087 TLTGGLQAGGELP
-1100 GTLSLKN
+1100 ETLALKN

-1120 GASGAASL
+1120 GASGVARL
-1128 QLAASGKDFAISRDW
+1128 QLAASGKGFAVNREWS
-1143 YLPLRS
+1143 LPLRS
-1149 PWPAETRQRYQMLA
+1149 PWPAQTRQRYQMLA
-1163 PGQQMSFAPAEL
+1163 PNQLMSFAQSEL
-1175 AGLDRA
+1175 AGLDPA

-1194 WDPTAQWQA
+1194 WDPAGQWQA
-1203 LADYPYAC
+1203 LAQYPYAC

-1232 WSKPA
+1232 WSNNLPNVDKPV
-1237 EGKKAASEADV
+1237 SEADL
-1248 QRALLQRLQRLQLPS
+1248 QRALLQRLQRLQLPG

-1282 AADYLLARKEAGDT
+1282 AADYLLTRKEAGDA

-1301 LNQALNRL
+1301 LSQAINRL
-1309 QSYLTDSQYGERW
+1309 QSYLTDSQYGDRW

-1336 SAYVLA
+1336 SAFVLA
-1342 RVGKAPLATLRL
+1342 RVGKAPLSTLRL
-1354 VWEQQADH
+1354 IWEQQADH

-1382 QNAAKALSRALATER
+1382 QTAAKALTRALATPR
-1397 GDDYLGDYGSPLR
+1397 GDDYLADYGSPLR
-1410 DEALELSLLRQH
+1410 DGALELALLRQH
-1422 KLAAER
+1422 KLAEDR
-1428 WPDLSAKVADTLAH
+1428 WPELSAKVADTLAH

-1456 LARFDPAVDWQARVT
+1456 LAQVDPAADWQARVA
-1471 SSLGSGSLSGS
+1471 SISGDQAVAGKNSV
-1482 APLQQGAPEAL
+1482 QIGAPEAL
-1493 AASTVTN
+1493 AATGVIN

-1515 PEQAPARISKGMSVT
+1515 PEQAPTRISQGMSVT
-1530 RSWFNSDGQP
+1530 RSWFNADGKR

-1560 ESAVPDALLVEM
+1560 EQTVPDALLVEM
-1572 VPAGF
+1572 LPAGF

-1584 GNSIKLEEL
+1584 GTSIKLEEL

-1625 SEGSN
+1625 SEGGN

-1637 RAVTPGRYQVPPTQM
+1637 RAVTPGRYQVPPTQV

-1659 LRAVGEDIHEVT
+1659 LRAVGQDIHEVT

>member
-1 MLPAHERV
+1 MTFMRRV
-9 FLLSRGVVMDEVSMA
+9 
-24 LSFVLM
+24 
-30 GTTFYPIDSCAALAA
+30 DSHPRFSCSSPQQ
-45 TQPGMTSMH
+45 T
-54 LLKPSAVP
+54 AVP
-62 RLLRLHPSWSAW
+62 GRRWPSLLLAGFTA
-74 LLVGLGTLLSGCGPD
+74 LLLSGCGPD
-89 KPVSQ
+89 KPVTH
-94 VPTTESSVQQEVGA
+94 VTANGPTTQTDTQQESGA
-108 PSSVVQANTRQYRDA
+108 PTSVVQANARQYRDA

-138 NWQIWLSVSE
+138 NWQSWLSVSE
-148 GGKQVQGEWILAE
+148 GGKQVQGEWILAD

-262 ITQRAKRVFS
+262 ITKRAKRVFS
-272 GRYGLEL
+272 GRYALEL

-290 VNSPQLAEAGVY
+290 VKEPQLAEAGVY

-357 LDEKGNRLQVQNT
+357 LDEKGNRLQVQTT

-383 ARLLLAEQGK
+383 ARLLLAEQGN

-414 QPWQAQQLYLFSGR
+414 QPWQAQQIYLFSGR

-475 DNLGAAHYGLRLP
+475 DSLGAAHYGLRLP
-488 DDAPLGRWTISLK
+488 IDAPLGRWTINLK

-564 KLSRATMP
+564 KISRATMP

-587 EQARDLEARSLTLD
+587 EQAKDLEPLNLTLD

-610 QDELDG
+610 ADELDG

-627 RVSLS
+627 RVSLA

-646 GWPAGSQWPALK
+646 GWPAGSQWPALR

-676 LNLDEQGQPVAGAVK
+676 LNLDDKGQLVAGAVK
-691 VRLINEYRDYYWHYA
+691 VRLVNEYRDYYWHYA

-731 KGPTPLSL
+731 KGPTPLTL

-797 VTLVAPHPGKGLL
+797 VTLVAPRPGKGLL

-824 ELKGAGG
+824 ELKGTGG

-848 QRHDLHISAQIV
+848 QRHDLHISAQIA
-860 APDSASRPAG
+860 APDSAS
-870 KPQGQ
+870 KPVSSQQGQ
-875 SLRSVGLVPLTLDRE
+875 SLRSVGVVPLTLDRE

-946 IFFGRKRFA
+946 IFFGRKRFS

-991 ESRVEVAALWSGEVS
+991 ESRVEIAALWSGEVS

-1046 VVAPLVAEIGWPR
+1046 VVAPLVAEIGWPH

-1100 GTLSLKN
+1100 RTLALKN

-1120 GASGAASL
+1120 GASGVAGL
-1128 QLAASGKDFAISRDW
+1128 QLAASGKDFAISREW
-1143 YLPLRS
+1143 TLPLRS

-1175 AGLDRA
+1175 TGLDRA

-1194 WDPTAQWQA
+1194 WDPAAQWQA

-1232 WSKPA
+1232 WRKPA
-1237 EGKKAASEADV
+1237 EGKNAASEADV

-1282 AADYLLARKEAGDT
+1282 AADYLLARKEAGDA

-1397 GDDYLGDYGSPLR
+1397 GEDYLGDYGSPLR

-1428 WPDLSAKVADTLAH
+1428 WPALSAKVADTLAH

-1456 LARFDPAVDWQARVT
+1456 LARFDPAVDWQARMT
-1471 SSLGSGSLSGS
+1471 SYLGSGSLSGS

-1493 AASTVTN
+1493 AASAITN

-1515 PEQAPARISKGMSVT
+1515 PEQAPTRLSQGISVT

-1540 FDPAKVKVGDL
+1540 FEPAKVKVGDL

-1637 RAVTPGRYQVPPTQM
+1637 RAVTPGRYQVPPTQV

-1659 LRAVGEDIHEVT
+1659 IRAVGEDIHEVL

>member
-1 MLPAHERV
+1 
-9 FLLSRGVVMDEVSMA
+9 
-24 LSFVLM
+24 
-30 GTTFYPIDSCAALAA
+30 
-45 TQPGMTSMH
+45 
-54 LLKPSAVP
+54 
-62 RLLRLHPSWSAW
+62 
-74 LLVGLGTLLSGCGPD
+74 
-89 KPVSQ
+89 
-94 VPTTESSVQQEVGA
+94 
-108 PSSVVQANTRQYRDA
+108 
-123 PALALVFSGPLAPKA
+123 
-138 NWQIWLSVSE
+138 
-148 GGKQVQGEWILAE
+148 
-161 DGRTLYFPNVQP
+161 
-173 DKSYEVSLKAG
+173 
-184 LGPSPQSWTL
+184 
-194 KTRPLE
+194 
-200 AGASFTA
+200 
-207 SGMVLPLRDELR
+207 
-219 LPISAVNVDEVN
+219 
-231 IDFFRVDAEYLPR
+231 
-244 FLAEYR
+244 
-250 PGAGMGNWELEQ
+250 
-262 ITQRAKRVFS
+262 
-272 GRYGLEL
+272 
-279 DANRRETRLIN
+279 
-290 VNSPQLAEAGVY
+290 
-302 FAVMSPLGNY
+302 
-312 DWRKE
+312 
-317 TTYFAVS
+317 
-324 DMGLSARRYRDQLEV
+324 MGLSARRYRDQLEV
-339 FVSSLASAD
+339 FVSALSSAD
-348 PLKDVQLSL
+348 PLKEVQLSL
-357 LDEKGNRLQVQNT
+357 LDEKGNRLQVQQT
-370 DPQGHRRFDQVQG
+370 DLRGHRRFDQVQG

-405 DLSTFDLGT
+405 DLSAFELGT
-414 QPWQAQQLYLFSGR
+414 QPWQALQLYLFSGR

-475 DNLGAAHYGLRLP
+475 DSLGAAHYGLRLP
-488 DDAPLGRWTISLK
+488 DDAPLGRWTITLK

-521 LKLQLGKGPDGEV
+521 LKLQLGKGPDGE
-534 TSLDAAL
+534 LLNPQEAL

-564 KLSRATMP
+564 KISRATMP
-572 FTQWQEFTLGDVLLA
+572 FTQWQEFTLGDVLLT
-587 EQARDLEARSLTLD
+587 EQARDLEPVTLTLD
-601 AQGQGTFSL
+601 QQGNGAFSL
-610 QDELDG
+610 VDQLASVG
-616 VRALGPLEVAY
+616 TLGPLEVAY

-646 GWPAGSQWPALK
+646 GWPTGSQWPALK

-666 EGGKPLPFQI
+666 EGGKTLPFQI
-676 LNLDEQGQPVAGAVK
+676 LNLDEQGQPVAGEVK
-691 VRLINEYRDYYWHYA
+691 VRLVNEYRDYYWHYA

-731 KGPTPLSL
+731 KGPTTLSL
-739 QLAAGWYRL
+739 PLAAGWYRL

-797 VTLVAPHPGKGLL
+797 VTLVAPRAGKGLL

-824 ELKGAGG
+824 ELRAEGG
-831 DAKDARGEFE
+831 GLAEAHGEFE

-848 QRHDLHISAQIV
+848 QRHDLHISAQIA
-860 APDSASRPAG
+860 APDSES
-870 KPQGQ
+870 KPVSQKSVQ
-875 SLRSVGLVPLTLDRE
+875 SLRSVGLVPLALDRE

-905 PLTRLEVT
+905 PLTRLEV
-913 ATSTPNSQG
+913 AVTSTPNSQG

-975 LNYGGDR
+975 LNYGGD
-982 APLKKGGAL
+982 APALKKGGAL

-1038 GEAERAVK
+1038 GQAERAVK

-1078 EDQTLSLVW
+1078 EDQSLSLTW
-1087 TLNGGLKANGELP
+1087 TLTGGLQAGGELP
-1100 GTLSLKN
+1100 GTLALKN

-1120 GASGAASL
+1120 GASGVARL
-1128 QLAASGKDFAISRDW
+1128 QLAASGKDFAVNREWS
-1143 YLPLRS
+1143 LPLRS
-1149 PWPAETRQRYQMLA
+1149 PWPAQTRQRYQMLA
-1163 PGQQMSFAPAEL
+1163 PNQQMSFAQSEL
-1175 AGLDRA
+1175 AGLDPA

-1194 WDPTAQWQA
+1194 WDPAGQWQA
-1203 LADYPYAC
+1203 LAQYPYAC

-1232 WSKPA
+1232 WSNNLPNVDKPV
-1237 EGKKAASEADV
+1237 SEADL
-1248 QRALLQRLQRLQLPS
+1248 QRALLQRLQRLQLPG

-1282 AADYLLARKEAGDT
+1282 AADYLLTRKEAGDA

-1301 LNQALNRL
+1301 LSQAISRL
-1309 QSYLTDSQYGERW
+1309 QSYLGDSQYGERW

-1336 SAYVLA
+1336 SAFVLA
-1342 RVGKAPLATLRL
+1342 RVGKAPLSTLRL
-1354 VWEQQADH
+1354 IWEQQADH

-1382 QNAAKALSRALATER
+1382 QTAAKALTRALATPR
-1397 GDDYLGDYGSPLR
+1397 GDDYLADYGSPLR
-1410 DEALELSLLRQH
+1410 DGALELALLRQH
-1422 KLAAER
+1422 KLAEDR
-1428 WPDLSAKVADTLAH
+1428 WPELSAKVADTLAH

-1456 LARFDPAVDWQARVT
+1456 LALVDPAADWQARVA
-1471 SSLGSGSLSGS
+1471 SISGDQAVAGKNSV
-1482 APLQQGAPEAL
+1482 QIGAPEAL
-1493 AASTVTN
+1493 AATGVTN
-1500 EGKGSLYVQRTLIGY
+1500 EGKGSLYVQRTLVGY
-1515 PEQAPARISKGMSVT
+1515 PEQAPVRISQGMSVT
-1530 RSWFNSDGQP
+1530 RSWFNADGKP
-1540 FDPAKVKVGDL
+1540 LDPAKVKVGDL

-1560 ESAVPDALLVEM
+1560 EQTVPDALLVEM
-1572 VPAGF
+1572 LPAGF

-1584 GNSIKLEEL
+1584 GTSIKLEEL

-1625 SEGSN
+1625 SEGGN

-1637 RAVTPGRYQVPPTQM
+1637 RAVTPGRYQVPPTQV

-1659 LRAVGEDIHEVT
+1659 LRAVGQDIHEVT

>member
-1 MLPAHERV
+1 MRLFDSPSASHRSTAETGALRRRWST
-9 FLLSRGVVMDEVSMA
+9 LLLCGVV
-24 LSFVLM
+24 
-30 GTTFYPIDSCAALAA
+30 G
-45 TQPGMTSMH
+45 
-54 LLKPSAVP
+54 
-62 RLLRLHPSWSAW
+62 
-74 LLVGLGTLLSGCGPD
+74 LLSGCGPD
-89 KPVSQ
+89 KPTSQ
-94 VPTTESSVQQEVGA
+94 VPTTESTVQQEAGA
-108 PSSVVQANTRQYRDA
+108 PTSVVQANARQYRDA
-123 PALALVFSGPLAPKA
+123 PALALVFSGPLSPKA
-138 NWQIWLSVSE
+138 NWQSWLGVSE
-148 GGKQVQGEWILAE
+148 GGKQVQGEWILAD

-250 PGAGMGNWELEQ
+250 PSAGMGNWELEQ
-262 ITQRAKRVFS
+262 ITKRAKRVFS
-272 GRYGLEL
+272 GRYALEL

-290 VNSPQLAEAGVY
+290 VKEPQLAEAGVY

-357 LDEKGNRLQVQNT
+357 LDEKGNRLQVQTT

-383 ARLLLAEQGK
+383 ARLLLAEQGN

-488 DDAPLGRWTISLK
+488 DDAPLGRWTINLK

-534 TSLDAAL
+534 TSLDASL

-564 KLSRATMP
+564 KISRATMP

-587 EQARDLEARSLTLD
+587 EQAKDLEARSITLNE
-601 AQGQGTFSL
+601 QGQGTFSL
-610 QDELDG
+610 ADELDG

-731 KGPTPLSL
+731 KGPTPLTL

-797 VTLVAPHPGKGLL
+797 VTLVAPRPGKGLL

-824 ELKGAGG
+824 ELKGAAG
-831 DAKDARGEFE
+831 DANDARGEFE

-848 QRHDLHISAQIV
+848 QRHDLHISAQIA
-860 APDSASRPAG
+860 APDSAS
-870 KPQGQ
+870 KPVSKQQGQ

-991 ESRVEVAALWSGEVS
+991 ESRIEIAALWSGEVN
-1006 FDESG
+1006 FDQQG
-1011 KAVIPLDLP
+1011 KAVIPLELP

-1078 EDQTLSLVW
+1078 EDQTLSLAW
-1087 TLNGGLKANGELP
+1087 TLNGGLTANGELP
-1100 GTLSLKN
+1100 RTLSLKN

-1120 GASGAASL
+1120 GASGVASL

-1143 YLPLRS
+1143 TLPLRS

-1163 PGQQMSFAPAEL
+1163 PGQQMSFAPDEL

-1194 WDPTAQWQA
+1194 WDPAAQWQA

-1237 EGKKAASEADV
+1237 EGKKPASEADL

-1282 AADYLLARKEAGDT
+1282 AADYLLARKEAGDA

-1354 VWEQQADH
+1354 IWEQQADH

-1382 QNAAKALSRALATER
+1382 QNAAKALSQALATER

-1422 KLAAER
+1422 KLALDR
-1428 WPDLSAKVADTLAH
+1428 WPALSAKVADTLAH

-1456 LARFDPAVDWQARVT
+1456 LARFDPGIDWQAKVA
-1471 SSLGSGSLSGS
+1471 SSFGSESLSGS
-1482 APLQQGAPEAL
+1482 AALQLGAPEAL
-1493 AASTVTN
+1493 AASAVTN

-1515 PEQAPARISKGMSVT
+1515 PEQAPARLSQGISVT

-1560 ESAVPDALLVEM
+1560 KSAVPDALLVEM

-1637 RAVTPGRYQVPPTQM
+1637 RAVTPGRYQVPPTQV

>member
-1 MLPAHERV
+1 MRLFHARPVSRRSVQGAHPLNRRRWSAL
-9 FLLSRGVVMDEVSMA
+9 LLSG
-24 LSFVLM
+24 
-30 GTTFYPIDSCAALAA
+30 LA
-45 TQPGMTSMH
+45 G
-54 LLKPSAVP
+54 LLLA
-62 RLLRLHPSWSAW
+62 
-74 LLVGLGTLLSGCGPD
+74 GCGPD
-89 KPVSQ
+89 KPVTNG
-94 VPTTESSVQQEVGA
+94 PTIKPAAQQEAGA
-108 PSSVVQANTRQYRDA
+108 PSAVVQANARQYRDA
-123 PALALVFSGPLAPKA
+123 PALALVFSGPLTPKA
-138 NWQIWLSVSE
+138 NWQSWLSVSE

-231 IDFFRVDAEYLPR
+231 IDFFRLDAEYLPR

-250 PGAGMGNWELEQ
+250 PGSGMGNWELEQ

-272 GRYGLEL
+272 GRYALEL

-290 VNSPQLAEAGVY
+290 VKEPQLAEAGVY

-348 PLKDVQLSL
+348 PLKDVQISL
-357 LDEKGNRLQVQNT
+357 LDEKGNRLQVQTT

-383 ARLLLAEQGK
+383 ARLLLAEQGT

-488 DDAPLGRWTISLK
+488 DDAPLGRWTINLK

-564 KLSRATMP
+564 KISRATMP

-587 EQARDLEARSLTLD
+587 EQAKDLEARSLTLD

-610 QDELDG
+610 ADELDG

-627 RVSLS
+627 RVSLA

-658 ADFVADRV
+658 ADFVAERV

-676 LNLDEQGQPVAGAVK
+676 LNLDDKGQPVAGAVK

-731 KGPTPLSL
+731 KGPTPLTL

-797 VTLVAPHPGKGLL
+797 VTLVAPRPGKGLL
-810 LVEDGDGL
+810 MVEDGDGL

-824 ELKGAGG
+824 ELKGTGS

-848 QRHDLHISAQIV
+848 QRHDLHILAQIA
-860 APDSASRPAG
+860 APDSASKPVG
-870 KPQGQ
+870 KQQGQ

-991 ESRVEVAALWSGEVS
+991 ESRVEIAALWSGEVS

-1011 KAVIPLDLP
+1011 KAVIPLELP

-1100 GTLSLKN
+1100 STLSLKN

-1120 GASGAASL
+1120 GASGVASL

-1163 PGQQMSFAPAEL
+1163 PGQQMSFTPAEL
-1175 AGLDRA
+1175 TGLDRA

-1194 WDPTAQWQA
+1194 WDPAAQWQA

-1237 EGKKAASEADV
+1237 ESKKAASEADV

-1263 GGFGLWDGR
+1263 GGFGLWDGS

-1282 AADYLLARKEAGDT
+1282 AADYLLARKEAGDA

-1354 VWEQQADH
+1354 IWEQQADH

-1410 DEALELSLLRQH
+1410 DQALELSLLRQH

-1428 WPDLSAKVADTLAH
+1428 WPALSAKVADTLAH

-1456 LARFDPAVDWQARVT
+1456 LARFDPAADWQAKVT

-1500 EGKGSLYVQRTLIGY
+1500 EGKGSLYVQRTLVGY
-1515 PEQAPARISKGMSVT
+1515 PEQAPARVSKGMSVT
-1530 RSWFNSDGQP
+1530 RSWFNSDGQR
-1540 FDPAKVKVGDL
+1540 FDPIKVKVGDL

-1625 SEGSN
+1625 SAGSN

-1637 RAVTPGRYQVPPTQM
+1637 RAVTPGRYLVPPTQV

-1659 LRAVGEDIHEVT
+1659 IRAVGEDIHEVR

>member
-1 MLPAHERV
+1 MRRV
-9 FLLSRGVVMDEVSMA
+9 DSHPRFSCSSPQQTVVPGCRWPSLLLAGFTA
-24 LSFVLM
+24 L
-30 GTTFYPIDSCAALAA
+30 
-45 TQPGMTSMH
+45 
-54 LLKPSAVP
+54 
-62 RLLRLHPSWSAW
+62 
-74 LLVGLGTLLSGCGPD
+74 LLSGCSPD
-89 KPVSQ
+89 KPVTH
-94 VPTTESSVQQEVGA
+94 VTANGPTTQPAAQQETGA
-108 PSSVVQANTRQYRDA
+108 PSAVVQANARQYRDA
-123 PALALVFSGPLAPKA
+123 PALALVFSGPLTPKA
-138 NWQIWLSVSE
+138 NWQSWLAVSE
-148 GGKQVQGEWILAE
+148 GGKQVQGEWILAD

-184 LGPSPQSWTL
+184 LGPSPQRWTL

-250 PGAGMGNWELEQ
+250 PGVGMGNWELEQ
-262 ITQRAKRVFS
+262 ITKRAQRVFS

-290 VNSPQLAEAGVY
+290 VKEPQLAEAGVY

-324 DMGLSARRYRDQLEV
+324 DMGLSARRYRDELEV

-357 LDEKGNRLQVQNT
+357 LDEKGNRLQVQTT

-383 ARLLLAEQGK
+383 ARLLLAEQGN

-488 DDAPLGRWTISLK
+488 DDAPLGRWTINLK

-541 TLPLQGDYLYG
+541 SLPLQGDYLYG

-564 KLSRATMP
+564 KISRATMP

-587 EQARDLEARSLTLD
+587 EQAKDLEPRSLTLD

-610 QDELDG
+610 ADELDG

-627 RVSLS
+627 RVSLA

-719 YLEQEQTLQLDG
+719 YLEQEQALQLDG
-731 KGPTPLSL
+731 KGPTPLTL

-784 LDKRAYQAGDKAK
+784 LDKRAYQAGEKAK
-797 VTLVAPHPGKGLL
+797 VTLVAPRPGKGLL

-848 QRHDLHISAQIV
+848 QRHDLHISAQIA
-860 APDSASRPAG
+860 APDSAS
-870 KPQGQ
+870 KPVSSQQGQ

-991 ESRVEVAALWSGEVS
+991 ESRVEIAALWSGEVS

-1078 EDQTLSLVW
+1078 EDQTLSLAW

-1120 GASGAASL
+1120 GASGVASL

-1149 PWPAETRQRYQMLA
+1149 PWPAETRQRYQMLS

-1194 WDPTAQWQA
+1194 WDPAAQWQA

-1282 AADYLLARKEAGDT
+1282 AADYLLARKEAGDA

-1354 VWEQQADH
+1354 IWEQQADH

-1397 GDDYLGDYGSPLR
+1397 GDDYLDDYGSPLR
-1410 DEALELSLLRQH
+1410 DQALELSLLRQH
-1422 KLAAER
+1422 KLAADR
-1428 WPDLSAKVADTLAH
+1428 WSALSGKVADTLAH

-1456 LARFDPAVDWQARVT
+1456 LARFDPAVDWQAKVT

-1482 APLQQGAPEAL
+1482 APLQLSAPEAL

-1500 EGKGSLYVQRTLIGY
+1500 EGKGALYVQRTLIGY
-1515 PEQAPARISKGMSVT
+1515 PEQAPTRLSQGISVT
-1530 RSWFNSDGQP
+1530 RSWFNSDGQR
-1540 FDPAKVKVGDL
+1540 FDPTKVKVGDL

-1637 RAVTPGRYQVPPTQM
+1637 RAVTPGRYQVPPTQV

-1659 LRAVGEDIHEVT
+1659 LRAVGEDIHEVS

>member
-1 MLPAHERV
+1 MRFFELN
-9 FLLSRGVVMDEVSMA
+9 
-24 LSFVLM
+24 
-30 GTTFYPIDSCAALAA
+30 
-45 TQPGMTSMH
+45 
-54 LLKPSAVP
+54 AVP
-62 RLLRLHPSWSAW
+62 RLPRLLRHGSA
-74 LLVGLGTLLSGCGPD
+74 LLLAGVMLAGCGPEPSD
-89 KPVSQ
+89 KTQAEPAATAEQEAGAPTEVSQ
-94 VPTTESSVQQEVGA
+94 
-108 PSSVVQANTRQYRDA
+108 ANARQYRDA
-123 PALALVFSGPLAPKA
+123 PALALVFSAPLSPRRS
-138 NWQIWLSVSE
+138 WQSWLGVSE

-161 DGRTLYFPNVQP
+161 DGRTLYFPNVEP
-173 DKSYEVSLKAG
+173 NKSYEVALKTG
-184 LGPSPQSWTL
+184 LGPAPQSWTL

-200 AGASFTA
+200 AGASFAA
-207 SGMVLPLRDELR
+207 SGMVLPLRQELR

-231 IDFFRVDAEYLPR
+231 IDFFRIDADYLPR

-250 PGAGMGNWELEQ
+250 PGAGMGNWDLEQ
-262 ITQRAKRVFS
+262 VTTRAKRVFT
-272 GRYGLEL
+272 GRYALEL
-279 DANRRETRLIN
+279 DPNRRETRLIN
-290 VNSPQLAEAGVY
+290 VKEPQLAEAGVY
-302 FAVMSPLGNY
+302 FAVMSPLGDYN
-312 DWRKE
+312 WRKE

-324 DMGLSARRYRDQLEV
+324 DMGLSARRYSDRLEV
-339 FVSSLASAD
+339 FVSSLASAS
-348 PLKDVQLSL
+348 PLKEVQLSL
-357 LDEKGNRLQVQNT
+357 LDEKGNRLQVQGS
-370 DPQGHRRFDQVQG
+370 DDQGHRRFEQIQG

-405 DLSTFDLGT
+405 DLSSFDLGT

-452 GMAVELEVKQPD
+452 GMAVDLEVKQPD

-475 DNLGAAHYGLRLP
+475 DNLGAAHYGLKLP
-488 DDAPLGRWTISLK
+488 EDAPLGRWSISLK
-501 TAAGSRFEWPFLVE
+501 TAAGSRFEWPFLIE

-521 LKLQLGKGPDGEV
+521 LKLQLGSGPDGELQ
-534 TSLDAAL
+534 SPKDAL

-552 APASATKAKAEV
+552 APASGTKAKAEV
-564 KLSRATMP
+564 KISRALMP
-572 FTQWQEFTLGDVLLA
+572 FIQWQAFTLGDVLLT
-587 EQARDLEARSLTLD
+587 EQAKELEPVTLTLD
-601 AQGQGTFSL
+601 ERGLGVIALTDEIESL
-610 QDELDG
+610 S
-616 VRALGPLEVAY
+616 ALGPLEVVY
-627 RVSLS
+627 RVSLA

-637 AVNRSRTQY
+637 AVNRGFTQY

-666 EGGKPLPFQI
+666 EGGAPLPFQI
-676 LNLDEQGQPVAGAVK
+676 LNLDEQGQPVADKVK

-706 DGEGWKYEFNSQP
+706 GGEGWKYEFNAQP
-719 YLEQEQTLQLDG
+719 YLEQELSLQLDG
-731 KGPTPLSL
+731 KGPTTLSL
-739 QLAAGWYRL
+739 PLAAGWYRL

-775 ARPDKIAIT
+775 ARPDKIAIS
-784 LDKRAYQAGDKAK
+784 LDKRAYQAGDKAR
-797 VTLVAPHPGKGLL
+797 VTLVAPRAGKGLL

-824 ELKGAGG
+824 ELRAEGG
-831 DAKDARGEFE
+831 ELKTGRGTFE
-841 IPVSPEW
+841 IPISPEW
-848 QRHDLHISAQIV
+848 QRHDLHISAQIA
-860 APDSASRPAG
+860 APDSDSVPVSQQ
-870 KPQGQ
+870 KIQ
-875 SLRSVGLVPLTLDRE
+875 SLRAVGLVPLTLDRE
-890 ARRLPLTLSAPDKAV
+890 ARRLPLSLSAPDKAV
-905 PLTRLEVT
+905 PLTRLEV
-913 ATSTPNSQG
+913 AVSSLPNSQG

-935 ISDYQPLDPFE
+935 ISDYKPLDPFE

-970 GKLAR
+970 GKQAR
-975 LNYGGDR
+975 LSYGGD
-982 APLKKGGAL
+982 APALKKGGAL

-1006 FDESG
+1006 FDGAG

-1038 GEAERAVK
+1038 GQAERAVK

-1078 EDQTLSLVW
+1078 EDQTLALSW
-1087 TLNGGLKANGELP
+1087 TLSGGLQAGGELP
-1100 GTLSLKN
+1100 TSLALKQ
-1107 GEEQWLTLPLTVT
+1107 GEESWLTLPLTVT
-1120 GASGAASL
+1120 GASGVARL
-1128 QLAASGKDFAISRDW
+1128 QLAASGKGFAVSRDW
-1143 YLPLRS
+1143 SLPLRS

-1163 PGQQMSFAPAEL
+1163 PEQQMSFAPGEL
-1175 AGLDRA
+1175 AGLDGS

-1194 WDPTAQWQA
+1194 WDPAAQWQA
-1203 LADYPYAC
+1203 LAQYPYAC
-1211 LEQTLSRAWPYLL
+1211 LEQTLSRAWPYEL
-1224 TTADERAA
+1224 TTAAEREA
-1232 WSKPA
+1232 WSRGLPKTDKPLD
-1237 EGKKAASEADV
+1237 EADL
-1248 QRALLQRLQRLQLPS
+1248 QRALMQRLQRLQLPS

-1282 AADYLLARKEAGDT
+1282 AADYLLTRKEAGEPI
-1296 VPEAM
+1296 PEAM
-1301 LNQALNRL
+1301 LSLALMRL
-1309 QSYLTDSQYGERW
+1309 QNYLTDSQYGERW

-1336 SAYVLA
+1336 SAFVLA
-1342 RVGKAPLATLRL
+1342 RVGKAPLSTLRL
-1354 VWEQQADH
+1354 IWEQQADH

-1370 HLSLALSAMGDE
+1370 HLSLALSAMGDG
-1382 QNAAKALSRALATER
+1382 QSAAKALTQALSIER

-1410 DEALELSLLRQH
+1410 DGALELALLRQY
-1422 KLAAER
+1422 KLAEGS
-1428 WPDLSAKVADTLAH
+1428 WPELSAKLADLLAH

-1456 LARFDPAVDWQARVT
+1456 LAKVDPAVDWQARMVGAAGEQRLAGEA
-1471 SSLGSGSLSGS
+1471 S
-1482 APLQQGAPEAL
+1482 QQIGAPEAL
-1493 AASTVTN
+1493 TTTSISN
-1500 EGKGSLYVQRTLIGY
+1500 EGKGTLYVQRTLIGY
-1515 PEQAPARISKGMSVT
+1515 PEQAPARVSQGMQVA
-1530 RSWFNSDGQP
+1530 RSWFNADGKQL
-1540 FDPAKVKVGDL
+1540 DPAKVRVGDL
-1551 VVVRLNVSS
+1551 VVVRLNVAS
-1560 ESAVPDALLVEM
+1560 EQTVPDALLVEM
-1572 VPAGF
+1572 LPAGF

-1593 SIEGKPAWQSEWNDY
+1593 KIEGKPAWQSDWNDY
-1608 LKHQEFRDDR
+1608 LKHQEYRDDR

-1625 SEGSN
+1625 SEGGN

-1637 RAVTPGRYQVPPTQM
+1637 RAVTPGRYQVPPTQV

-1659 LRAVGEDIHEVT
+1659 LRAVGQDIHEVI

>member
-1 MLPAHERV
+1 MRLFTLRPV
-9 FLLSRGVVMDEVSMA
+9 FHHAVRSPS
-24 LSFVLM
+24 SPVLRRA
-30 GTTFYPIDSCAALAA
+30 AAL
-45 TQPGMTSMH
+45 
-54 LLKPSAVP
+54 LLAGITG
-62 RLLRLHPSWSAW
+62 LLLA
-74 LLVGLGTLLSGCGPD
+74 GCGPD
-89 KPVSQ
+89 KPATKAEA
-94 VPTTESSVQQEVGA
+94 PAAQQEIGA
-108 PSSVVQANTRQYRDA
+108 PDAVVQANARQYRDA
-123 PALALVFSGPLAPKA
+123 PALALVFSGPLVPKA
-138 NWQIWLSVSE
+138 NWQSWLAVSE
-148 GGKQVQGEWILAE
+148 GGKQVQGEWILAD

-184 LGPSPQSWTL
+184 LGPSPQRWTL

-262 ITQRAKRVFS
+262 ITKRAKRVFS
-272 GRYGLEL
+272 GRYALEL

-290 VNSPQLAEAGVY
+290 VKEPQLAEAGVY

-357 LDEKGNRLQVQNT
+357 LDEKGNRLQVQTT

-488 DDAPLGRWTISLK
+488 EDAPLGRWTINLK

-521 LKLQLGKGPDGEV
+521 LKLQLGKGQDGEV
-534 TSLDAAL
+534 MDLDAAL

-564 KLSRATMP
+564 KISRAIMP

-587 EQARDLEARSLTLD
+587 EQARDLEPLNLTLD

-610 QDELDG
+610 ADELDG

-676 LNLDEQGQPVAGAVK
+676 LNLDDKGQPVVGTVK

-731 KGPTPLSL
+731 KGPTSL
-739 QLAAGWYRL
+739 NLTLAAGWYRL
-748 EVENSQGHQSSLRVE
+748 EVENSQGHQSSLRLE

-797 VTLVAPHPGKGLL
+797 VTLVAPRPGKGLL

-824 ELKGAGG
+824 ELKAESSEKEG
-831 DAKDARGEFE
+831 RGEFE

-848 QRHDLHISAQIV
+848 QRHDLHISAQIA
-860 APDSASRPAG
+860 APDSASQPASSQ
-870 KPQGQ
+870 QGQ

-890 ARRLPLTLSAPDKAV
+890 SRRLPLTLSAPDRAV

-935 ISDYQPLDPFE
+935 ISDYRPLDPFE

-955 QDLFDNYGQVIPPQD
+955 QDLFDNYGQMIPPQD

-975 LNYGGDR
+975 LNYGGD
-982 APLKKGGAL
+982 APALKKGGAL
-991 ESRVEVAALWSGEVS
+991 ESRVEIAALWSGEVS
-1006 FDESG
+1006 FDEQG
-1011 KAVIPLDLP
+1011 MALIPLELP

-1038 GEAERAVK
+1038 GQAERAVK
-1046 VVAPLVAEIGWPR
+1046 VMAPLVAEIGWPR

-1078 EDQTLSLVW
+1078 EDQTLSLDW
-1087 TLNGGLKANGELP
+1087 TLNGGLKANGNLP
-1100 GTLSLKN
+1100 STLSLKN

-1120 GASGAASL
+1120 GASGVARL
-1128 QLAASGKDFAISRDW
+1128 QLAASGKDIAISRDW
-1143 YLPLRS
+1143 SLPLRS
-1149 PWPAETRQRYQMLA
+1149 PWPAQTRQRYQMLA
-1163 PGQQMSFAPAEL
+1163 PGQQMSFAPDEL
-1175 AGLDRA
+1175 AGLDGA

-1194 WDPTAQWQA
+1194 WDPAAQWQA

-1224 TTADERAA
+1224 TTADEQAA
-1232 WSKPA
+1232 WSKPVQ
-1237 EGKKAASEADV
+1237 GSKPVSEAEL

-1282 AADYLLARKEAGDT
+1282 AADYLLARQEAGDA

-1301 LNQALNRL
+1301 LSQALKRL

-1354 VWEQQADH
+1354 IWEQQADH

-1370 HLSLALSAMGDE
+1370 HLSLAFSAMGDE
-1382 QNAAKALSRALATER
+1382 QNSARALDRALTTER
-1397 GDDYLGDYGSPLR
+1397 GDGYLGDYGSALR
-1410 DEALELSLLRQH
+1410 DQALELSLLRRH
-1422 KLAAER
+1422 KLAEDR
-1428 WPDLSAKVADTLAH
+1428 WPALSAQVADTLAH

-1456 LARFDPAVDWQARVT
+1456 LAQADPAAGWQARIT
-1471 SSLGSGSLSGS
+1471 SSSGTQPVAGDTSLQ
-1482 APLQQGAPEAL
+1482 LGAPEAL

-1515 PEQAPARISKGMSVT
+1515 PEQAPARLSQGISVT
-1530 RSWFNSDGQP
+1530 RSWFNADGQR
-1540 FDPAKVKVGDL
+1540 FDPARVRVGDL

-1572 VPAGF
+1572 LPAGF

-1637 RAVTPGRYQVPPTQM
+1637 RAVTPGRYRVPPTQV

-1659 LRAVGEDIHEVT
+1659 IRAVGEDIHEVT

>member
-1 MLPAHERV
+1 MRRV
-9 FLLSRGVVMDEVSMA
+9 DSHPRFSRSSPQQTAAPGRRWPVLLLAGFTA
-24 LSFVLM
+24 L
-30 GTTFYPIDSCAALAA
+30 
-45 TQPGMTSMH
+45 
-54 LLKPSAVP
+54 
-62 RLLRLHPSWSAW
+62 
-74 LLVGLGTLLSGCGPD
+74 LLSGCGPD
-89 KPVSQ
+89 KPASQ
-94 VPTTESSVQQEVGA
+94 APTTDPMARQEAGA
-108 PSSVVQANTRQYRDA
+108 PGSVVQANARQYRDA
-123 PALALVFSGPLAPKA
+123 PALALVFSGPLVPKA
-138 NWQIWLSVSE
+138 NWQSWLSVSE
-148 GGKQVQGEWILAE
+148 GGKQVQGEWILAD

-173 DKSYEVSLKAG
+173 DKSYEVRLKAG
-184 LGPSPQSWTL
+184 LGPSPQRWTL

-262 ITQRAKRVFS
+262 ITKRAKRVFS
-272 GRYGLEL
+272 GRYALEL

-290 VNSPQLAEAGVY
+290 VKEPQLAEAGVY

-357 LDEKGNRLQVQNT
+357 LDQKGNRLQVQTT

-383 ARLLLAEQGK
+383 ARLLLAEQGN

-475 DNLGAAHYGLRLP
+475 DSLGAAHYGLRLP
-488 DDAPLGRWTISLK
+488 DDAPLGRWTINLK
-501 TAAGSRFEWPFLVE
+501 TSAGSRFEWPFLVE

-521 LKLQLGKGPDGEV
+521 LKLQLGKGPDGDV
-534 TSLDAAL
+534 TDLDAAL

-564 KLSRATMP
+564 KISRATMP

-587 EQARDLEARSLTLD
+587 EQAKDLEPLNITLD

-610 QDELDG
+610 ADELDG

-676 LNLDEQGQPVAGAVK
+676 LNLDAQGQPVAGAVK

-731 KGPTPLSL
+731 KGPTPLTL

-797 VTLVAPHPGKGLL
+797 VTLVAPRPGKGLL

-824 ELKGAGG
+824 ELKGEGG

-848 QRHDLHISAQIV
+848 QRHDLHISAQIA
-860 APDSASRPAG
+860 APDSASKPVG
-870 KPQGQ
+870 KQQGQ

-991 ESRVEVAALWSGEVS
+991 ESRVEIAALWSGEVS

-1011 KAVIPLDLP
+1011 KAVIPLNLP

-1078 EDQTLSLVW
+1078 EDQTLSLAW

-1100 GTLSLKN
+1100 GILALKN

-1120 GASGAASL
+1120 GASGVASL

-1163 PGQQMSFAPAEL
+1163 PGQQMSFSPAEL
-1175 AGLDRA
+1175 AGLDRV

-1194 WDPTAQWQA
+1194 WDPAAQWQA

-1224 TTADERAA
+1224 TTADERTA

-1237 EGKKAASEADV
+1237 DGKNAASEADV
-1248 QRALLQRLQRLQLPS
+1248 QRALLQQLQRLQLPS

-1282 AADYLLARKEAGDT
+1282 AADYLLARKEVGDA

-1410 DEALELSLLRQH
+1410 DQALELSLLRQH
-1422 KLAAER
+1422 KLAADR
-1428 WPDLSAKVADTLAH
+1428 WPALSAKVADTLAH

-1456 LARFDPAVDWQARVT
+1456 LARFDPAVDWQAKVT

-1482 APLQQGAPEAL
+1482 APLQQGTPEAL

-1500 EGKGSLYVQRTLIGY
+1500 EGKGSLYVQRTLVGY
-1515 PEQAPARISKGMSVT
+1515 PEQAPTRLSQGISVT
-1530 RSWFNSDGQP
+1530 RSWFNSDGQR
-1540 FDPAKVKVGDL
+1540 FDPTKVKVGDL

-1637 RAVTPGRYQVPPTQM
+1637 RAVTPGRYQVPPTQV

>member
-1 MLPAHERV
+1 MHLSLSSPVTRLPRV
-9 FLLSRGVVMDEVSMA
+9 AWL
-24 LSFVLM
+24 
-30 GTTFYPIDSCAALAA
+30 AAL
-45 TQPGMTSMH
+45 
-54 LLKPSAVP
+54 LLA
-62 RLLRLHPSWSAW
+62 
-74 LLVGLGTLLSGCGPD
+74 GCGPD

-94 VPTTESSVQQEVGA
+94 VPTTGSTARQEAGE
-108 PSSVVQANTRQYRDA
+108 PSSVVQANARQYRDA

-138 NWQIWLSVSE
+138 NWQSWLSVSE
-148 GGKQVQGEWILAE
+148 GGKQVQGEWILAD

-262 ITQRAKRVFS
+262 ITKRAKRVFS
-272 GRYGLEL
+272 GRYALEL

-290 VNSPQLAEAGVY
+290 VKEPQLAEAGVY

-324 DMGLSARRYRDQLEV
+324 DMGLSARRYRDELEV

-357 LDEKGNRLQVQNT
+357 LDQKGNRLQVQTT

-405 DLSTFDLGT
+405 DLSTFELGT

-488 DDAPLGRWTISLK
+488 EDAPLGRWTINLK
-501 TAAGSRFEWPFLVE
+501 TAVGSRFEWPFLVE

-552 APASATKAKAEV
+552 APASATNAKAEV

-587 EQARDLEARSLTLD
+587 EQAKDLEPLNLILD

-610 QDELDG
+610 ADELDG

-658 ADFVADRV
+658 ADFVAERV

-731 KGPTPLSL
+731 KGPTPLTL

-784 LDKRAYQAGDKAK
+784 LDKRAYLAGDKAN
-797 VTLVAPHPGKGLL
+797 VTLVAPRPGKGLL

-824 ELKGAGG
+824 ELKGAGS

-848 QRHDLHISAQIV
+848 QRHDLHISAQIA
-860 APDSASRPAG
+860 APDRASKPVG
-870 KPQGQ
+870 KQQGQ

-991 ESRVEVAALWSGEVS
+991 ESRVEIAALWSGEVS
-1006 FDESG
+1006 FDQQG
-1011 KAVIPLDLP
+1011 KAVIPLELP

-1078 EDQTLSLVW
+1078 EDQILSLAW

-1100 GTLSLKN
+1100 PTLALKN

-1120 GASGAASL
+1120 GASGVASL
-1128 QLAASGKDFAISRDW
+1128 QLAASGKDFVISRDW
-1143 YLPLRS
+1143 TLPLRS

-1163 PGQQMSFAPAEL
+1163 PSQQMSFAPAEL

-1194 WDPTAQWQA
+1194 WDPAAQWQA

-1224 TTADERAA
+1224 TTADERIA
-1232 WSKPA
+1232 WSKPI

-1248 QRALLQRLQRLQLPS
+1248 QRTLLQRLQRLQLPS

-1282 AADYLLARKEAGDT
+1282 AADYLLARKEAGDA

-1428 WPDLSAKVADTLAH
+1428 WPALSAKVADTLAH

-1456 LARFDPAVDWQARVT
+1456 LAHVDPAVDWQARVT

-1482 APLQQGAPEAL
+1482 APLQQGTPEAL
-1493 AASTVTN
+1493 AASVVTN
-1500 EGKGSLYVQRTLIGY
+1500 EGKGSLYVQRTLVGY
-1515 PEQAPARISKGMSVT
+1515 PEQAPARISMGMSVT
-1530 RSWFNSDGQP
+1530 RSWFSSDGQR
-1540 FDPAKVKVGDL
+1540 FDPTKVKVGDL

-1618 YTAALDL
+1618 YMAALDL

-1637 RAVTPGRYQVPPTQM
+1637 RAVTPGRYQVPPTQV

-1659 LRAVGEDIHEVT
+1659 LRAVGEDIHEVR

>member
-1 MLPAHERV
+1 MRPFDPRPAAHQCAHA
-9 FLLSRGVVMDEVSMA
+9 FVS
-24 LSFVLM
+24 
-30 GTTFYPIDSCAALAA
+30 P
-45 TQPGMTSMH
+45 
-54 LLKPSAVP
+54 
-62 RLLRLHPSWSAW
+62 LRRRWSA
-74 LLVGLGTLLSGCGPD
+74 LLLTGLTGLLLAGCGPD
-89 KPVSQ
+89 KPATADQAPAARQ
-94 VPTTESSVQQEVGA
+94 VAGA
-108 PSSVVQANTRQYRDA
+108 PDTVVQANARQYRDA
-123 PALALVFSGPLAPKA
+123 PALALVFSGPLAPKS
-138 NWQIWLSVSE
+138 NWQTWLSVSE
-148 GGKQVQGEWILAE
+148 GGKQLQGEWVLAE
-161 DGRTLYFPNVQP
+161 DGRTLYFPQVAP
-173 DKSYEVSLKAG
+173 DKSYKVTLKAG
-184 LGPSPQSWTL
+184 LGPEAQSWTL

-200 AGASFTA
+200 AGASFAA
-207 SGMVLPLRDELR
+207 SGMVLPLRQELR

-262 ITQRAKRVFS
+262 ITSRAKRVFS
-272 GRYGLEL
+272 GRYALEL
-279 DANRRETRLIN
+279 DPNRRETRLIN
-290 VNSPQLAEAGVY
+290 VKEPQLAEAGVY

-339 FVSSLASAD
+339 FVSALSSAD
-348 PLKDVQLSL
+348 PLKEVQLSL
-357 LDEKGNRLQVQNT
+357 LDEKGNRLQVQQT
-370 DPQGHRRFDQVQG
+370 DLRGHRRFDQVQG

-405 DLSTFDLGT
+405 DLSAFELGT

-475 DNLGAAHYGLRLP
+475 DSLGAAHYGLRLP
-488 DDAPLGRWTISLK
+488 DDAPLGRWTITLK

-521 LKLQLGKGPDGEV
+521 LKLQLGKGPDGE
-534 TSLDAAL
+534 LLNPQEAL

-564 KLSRATMP
+564 KISRATMP
-572 FTQWQEFTLGDVLLA
+572 FNQWQEFTLGDVLLT
-587 EQARDLEARSLTLD
+587 EQARDLEPVTLTLD
-601 AQGQGTFSL
+601 KQGHGAFSL
-610 QDELDG
+610 VDQLASVG
-616 VRALGPLEVAY
+616 TLGPLEVAY

-646 GWPAGSQWPALK
+646 GWPTGSQWPALK

-666 EGGKPLPFQI
+666 EGGKTLPFQI
-676 LNLDEQGQPVAGAVK
+676 LNLDEQGQPVAGEVK
-691 VRLINEYRDYYWHYA
+691 VRLVNEYRDYYWHYA

-731 KGPTPLSL
+731 KGPTTLSL
-739 QLAAGWYRL
+739 PLAAGWYRL

-797 VTLVAPHPGKGLL
+797 VTLVAPRAGKGLL

-818 RWWQRI
+818 RWWLRI
-824 ELKGAGG
+824 ELRPEGG
-831 DAKDARGEFE
+831 GLAEARGEFE

-848 QRHDLHISAQIV
+848 QRHDLHISAQIA
-860 APDSASRPAG
+860 APDSES
-870 KPQGQ
+870 KPVSQKSVQ
-875 SLRSVGLVPLTLDRE
+875 SLRSVGLVPLALDRE

-905 PLTRLEVT
+905 PLTRLEV
-913 ATSTPNSQG
+913 AVTSTPNSQG

-975 LNYGGDR
+975 LNYGGD
-982 APLKKGGAL
+982 APALKKGGAL

-1038 GEAERAVK
+1038 GQAERAVK

-1078 EDQTLSLVW
+1078 EDQSLSLIW
-1087 TLNGGLKANGELP
+1087 TLTGGLQAGGELP
-1100 GTLSLKN
+1100 GTLALKN

-1120 GASGAASL
+1120 GASGVARL
-1128 QLAASGKDFAISRDW
+1128 QLAASGKDFAVNREWS
-1143 YLPLRS
+1143 LPLRS
-1149 PWPAETRQRYQMLA
+1149 PWPAQTRQRYQMLA
-1163 PGQQMSFAPAEL
+1163 PNQQMSFAQSEL
-1175 AGLDRA
+1175 AGLDPA

-1194 WDPTAQWQA
+1194 WDPAGQWQA
-1203 LADYPYAC
+1203 LAQYPYAC

-1232 WSKPA
+1232 WSNNLPNVDKPV
-1237 EGKKAASEADV
+1237 SEADL

-1282 AADYLLARKEAGDT
+1282 AADYLLTRKEAGDA

-1301 LNQALNRL
+1301 LNQAINRL
-1309 QSYLTDSQYGERW
+1309 QSYLGDSQYGERW

-1336 SAYVLA
+1336 SAFVLA
-1342 RVGKAPLATLRL
+1342 RVGKAPLSTLRL
-1354 VWEQQADH
+1354 IWEQQADH

-1382 QNAAKALSRALATER
+1382 QTAAKALTRALATPR
-1397 GDDYLGDYGSPLR
+1397 GDGYLADYGSPLR
-1410 DEALELSLLRQH
+1410 DGALELALLRQH
-1422 KLAAER
+1422 KLAEDR
-1428 WPDLSAKVADTLAH
+1428 WPELSAKVADTLAH

-1456 LARFDPAVDWQARVT
+1456 LAQVDPAADWQARVA
-1471 SSLGSGSLSGS
+1471 SISGDQAVSGKNS
-1482 APLQQGAPEAL
+1482 AQIGAPEAL
-1493 AASTVTN
+1493 AATGVTN

-1515 PEQAPARISKGMSVT
+1515 PEQAPVRISQGMSVT
-1530 RSWFNSDGQP
+1530 RSWFNADGKP
-1540 FDPAKVKVGDL
+1540 LDPAKVKVGDL

-1560 ESAVPDALLVEM
+1560 EQTVPDALLVEM
-1572 VPAGF
+1572 LPAGF

-1584 GNSIKLEEL
+1584 GTSIKLEEL

-1625 SEGSN
+1625 SEGGN

-1637 RAVTPGRYQVPPTQM
+1637 RAVTPGRYQVPPTQV

-1659 LRAVGEDIHEVT
+1659 LRAVGQDIHEVT

>member
-1 MLPAHERV
+1 MRLFDSPSASHRSTAGTGALRRRCSA
-9 FLLSRGVVMDEVSMA
+9 LLLCGVV
-24 LSFVLM
+24 
-30 GTTFYPIDSCAALAA
+30 G
-45 TQPGMTSMH
+45 
-54 LLKPSAVP
+54 
-62 RLLRLHPSWSAW
+62 
-74 LLVGLGTLLSGCGPD
+74 LLSGCGPD
-89 KPVSQ
+89 KPASQ
-94 VPTTESSVQQEVGA
+94 VPTTESTAQQEAGA
-108 PSSVVQANTRQYRDA
+108 PTSVVQANARQYRDA

-138 NWQIWLSVSE
+138 NWQSWLGVSE
-148 GGKQVQGEWILAE
+148 GGKQVQGEWILAD

-207 SGMVLPLRDELR
+207 SGMVLPLRQELR

-250 PGAGMGNWELEQ
+250 PGSGMGNWELEQ
-262 ITQRAKRVFS
+262 ITKRAKRVFS
-272 GRYGLEL
+272 GRYALEL

-290 VNSPQLAEAGVY
+290 VKEPQLVEAGVY

-324 DMGLSARRYRDQLEV
+324 DMGLSARRYRDELEV

-357 LDEKGNRLQVQNT
+357 LDEKGNRLQVQTT

-383 ARLLLAEQGK
+383 ARLLLAEQGN

-488 DDAPLGRWTISLK
+488 DDAPLGRWTINLK

-564 KLSRATMP
+564 KISRATMP

-587 EQARDLEARSLTLD
+587 EQAKDLEARSLTLD

-610 QDELDG
+610 ADELDG
-616 VRALGPLEVAY
+616 VRALGPLEVTY
-627 RVSLS
+627 RVSLA

-646 GWPAGSQWPALK
+646 GWPADSQWPALK
-658 ADFVADRV
+658 ANFVADRV

-676 LNLDEQGQPVAGAVK
+676 LNLDDKGQPVAGAVK

-706 DGEGWKYEFNSQP
+706 NGEGWKYEFNSQP

-731 KGPTPLSL
+731 KGPTPLTL

-797 VTLVAPHPGKGLL
+797 VTLVAPRPGKGLL

-848 QRHDLHISAQIV
+848 QRHDLYISAQIA
-860 APDSASRPAG
+860 APDSASKPSG
-870 KPQGQ
+870 KQQGQ

-991 ESRVEVAALWSGEVS
+991 ESRVEIAALWSGEVS
-1006 FDESG
+1006 FDQQG
-1011 KAVIPLDLP
+1011 KAVLPLDLP

-1078 EDQTLSLVW
+1078 EDQTLSLAW

-1120 GASGAASL
+1120 GASGVASL

-1143 YLPLRS
+1143 TLPLRS

-1163 PGQQMSFAPAEL
+1163 PGQQMSLAPSEL
-1175 AGLDRA
+1175 AGLDPT

-1194 WDPTAQWQA
+1194 WDPAAQWQA

-1224 TTADERAA
+1224 TTADERIA

-1282 AADYLLARKEAGDT
+1282 AADYLLARKEAGDA

-1354 VWEQQADH
+1354 IWEQQADH

-1397 GDDYLGDYGSPLR
+1397 GDDYLGDYGSQLR

-1422 KLAAER
+1422 KLAVER
-1428 WPDLSAKVADTLAH
+1428 WPALSAKVADTLAH

-1493 AASTVTN
+1493 AASSVTN
-1500 EGKGSLYVQRTLIGY
+1500 EGKGSLYVQRTLVGY

-1637 RAVTPGRYQVPPTQM
+1637 RAVTPGRYQVPPTQV

-1659 LRAVGEDIHEVT
+1659 LRAVGEDIHEVI

>member
-1 MLPAHERV
+1 MCRV
-9 FLLSRGVVMDEVSMA
+9 SRMPYPVSCHAAFAALQLGMEPMRLFDSPSASHRSTAGTGALRRCCSALLLCGVV
-24 LSFVLM
+24 
-30 GTTFYPIDSCAALAA
+30 G
-45 TQPGMTSMH
+45 
-54 LLKPSAVP
+54 
-62 RLLRLHPSWSAW
+62 
-74 LLVGLGTLLSGCGPD
+74 LLSGCGPD
-89 KPVSQ
+89 KPASQ
-94 VPTTESSVQQEVGA
+94 ISTTESTAQQEAGA
-108 PSSVVQANTRQYRDA
+108 PTSVVQANARQYRDA

-138 NWQIWLSVSE
+138 NWQSWLGVSE
-148 GGKQVQGEWILAE
+148 GGKQVQGEWILAD

-207 SGMVLPLRDELR
+207 SGMVLPLRQELR

-231 IDFFRVDAEYLPR
+231 IDFFRVDSEYLPR

-272 GRYGLEL
+272 GRYALEL

-290 VNSPQLAEAGVY
+290 VKEPQLAEAGVY

-357 LDEKGNRLQVQNT
+357 LDEKGNRLQVQTT

-383 ARLLLAEQGK
+383 ARLLLAEQGN

-534 TSLDAAL
+534 TDLDASL

-564 KLSRATMP
+564 KISRATMP

-587 EQARDLEARSLTLD
+587 EQAKDLEARSLTLN

-610 QDELDG
+610 ADELDG

-658 ADFVADRV
+658 ADFVAERV

-676 LNLDEQGQPVAGAVK
+676 LNLDEQGQPVAGTVK

-731 KGPTPLSL
+731 KGPTPLTL

-797 VTLVAPHPGKGLL
+797 VTLVAPRPGKGLL

-848 QRHDLHISAQIV
+848 QRHDLHISAQIA
-860 APDSASRPAG
+860 APDSTSKPVG
-870 KPQGQ
+870 KQQGQ

-890 ARRLPLTLSAPDKAV
+890 ARRLPLTLNAPDKAV

-991 ESRVEVAALWSGEVS
+991 ESRVEIAALWSGEVS
-1006 FDESG
+1006 FDQQG

-1120 GASGAASL
+1120 GASGVASL

-1143 YLPLRS
+1143 TLPLRS

-1163 PGQQMSFAPAEL
+1163 PGQQMSFVPAEL
-1175 AGLDRA
+1175 VGLDRA

-1194 WDPTAQWQA
+1194 WDPAAQWQA

-1224 TTADERAA
+1224 TTTDERAA

-1282 AADYLLARKEAGDT
+1282 AADYLLARKEAGDA

-1354 VWEQQADH
+1354 IWEQQVDH

-1397 GDDYLGDYGSPLR
+1397 GDDYLGDYGSQLR

-1422 KLAAER
+1422 KLAVER
-1428 WPDLSAKVADTLAH
+1428 WPALSAKVADTLAH

-1456 LARFDPAVDWQARVT
+1456 LARFDPAADWQAKVA
-1471 SSLGSGSLSGS
+1471 SSSDSEALNGS
-1482 APLQQGAPEAL
+1482 APLQLGAPEAL

-1500 EGKGSLYVQRTLIGY
+1500 EGKGSLYVQRTLVGY
-1515 PEQAPARISKGMSVT
+1515 PEQAPSRISKGMSVT

-1540 FDPAKVKVGDL
+1540 FDPAKVKMGDL

-1637 RAVTPGRYQVPPTQM
+1637 RAVTPGRYQVPPTQV

-1659 LRAVGEDIHEVT
+1659 LRAVGEDIHEVI

>member
-1 MLPAHERV
+1 MRLFHARPVSRRSVQGAHPLNRRRWSAL
-9 FLLSRGVVMDEVSMA
+9 LLSG
-24 LSFVLM
+24 
-30 GTTFYPIDSCAALAA
+30 LA
-45 TQPGMTSMH
+45 G
-54 LLKPSAVP
+54 LLLA
-62 RLLRLHPSWSAW
+62 
-74 LLVGLGTLLSGCGPD
+74 GCGPD
-89 KPVSQ
+89 KPVASGQ
-94 VPTTESSVQQEVGA
+94 TKESTAQQEAGA
-108 PSSVVQANTRQYRDA
+108 PTSVVQANARQYRDA
-123 PALALVFSGPLAPKA
+123 PALALVFSGQLAPKA
-138 NWQIWLSVSE
+138 NWQSWLGVSE
-148 GGKQVQGEWILAE
+148 GGKQVQGEWILAD
-161 DGRTLYFPNVQP
+161 DGRTLYLPNVQP

-262 ITQRAKRVFS
+262 ITKRAKRVFS
-272 GRYGLEL
+272 GRYALEL

-290 VNSPQLAEAGVY
+290 VKEPQLAEAGVY

-357 LDEKGNRLQVQNT
+357 LDEKGNRLQVQTT

-383 ARLLLAEQGK
+383 ARLLLAEQGN

-475 DNLGAAHYGLRLP
+475 DSLGAAHYGLRLP
-488 DDAPLGRWTISLK
+488 DDAPLGRWTINLK

-541 TLPLQGDYLYG
+541 SLPLQGDYLYG

-564 KLSRATMP
+564 KISRAIMP

-587 EQARDLEARSLTLD
+587 EQAKDLEPLNLTLD

-610 QDELDG
+610 ADELDG

-627 RVSLS
+627 RVSLA

-731 KGPTPLSL
+731 KGPTPLTL

-784 LDKRAYQAGDKAK
+784 LDKRAYLAGDKAK
-797 VTLVAPHPGKGLL
+797 VTLVAPRPGKGLL

-848 QRHDLHISAQIV
+848 QRHDLHISAQIA
-860 APDSASRPAG
+860 APDSAS
-870 KPQGQ
+870 KPVSSQQGQ

-991 ESRVEVAALWSGEVS
+991 ESRVEIAALWSGEVS
-1006 FDESG
+1006 FDQQG

-1100 GTLSLKN
+1100 RTLALKN
-1107 GEEQWLTLPLTVT
+1107 GEEQWLTLPLTVI
-1120 GASGAASL
+1120 GASGVASL
-1128 QLAASGKDFAISRDW
+1128 QLAASGKDFAISRNW
-1143 YLPLRS
+1143 TLPLRS

-1175 AGLDRA
+1175 TGLDRA

-1194 WDPTAQWQA
+1194 WDPAAQWQA

-1282 AADYLLARKEAGDT
+1282 AADYLLARKEAGDA

-1354 VWEQQADH
+1354 IWEQQADH

-1382 QNAAKALSRALATER
+1382 QNAAKAFSRALATER

-1410 DEALELSLLRQH
+1410 DEALEFSLLRQH
-1422 KLAAER
+1422 KLAVER
-1428 WPDLSAKVADTLAH
+1428 WPALSAKVADTLAH

-1456 LARFDPAVDWQARVT
+1456 LARFDPAADWQAKVT

-1500 EGKGSLYVQRTLIGY
+1500 EGKGSLYVQRTLVGY
-1515 PEQAPARISKGMSVT
+1515 PEQAPARISKGISVT

-1637 RAVTPGRYQVPPTQM
+1637 RAVTPGRYQVPPTQV

>member
-1 MLPAHERV
+1 MRLFDSPSASHRSTAGTGALRRRCSAL
-9 FLLSRGVVMDEVSMA
+9 LLSG
-24 LSFVLM
+24 LTGLL
-30 GTTFYPIDSCAALAA
+30 LA
-45 TQPGMTSMH
+45 
-54 LLKPSAVP
+54 
-62 RLLRLHPSWSAW
+62 
-74 LLVGLGTLLSGCGPD
+74 GCGPD
-89 KPVSQ
+89 KPASQ
-94 VPTTESSVQQEVGA
+94 VPTTESTAQQETGA
-108 PSSVVQANTRQYRDA
+108 PSAVVQANARQYRDA

-138 NWQIWLSVSE
+138 NWQSWLGVSE
-148 GGKQVQGEWILAE
+148 GGKQVQGEWILAD

-207 SGMVLPLRDELR
+207 SGMVLPLRQELR

-231 IDFFRVDAEYLPR
+231 IDFFRVDAEYLSR

-262 ITQRAKRVFS
+262 ITKRAKRVFS
-272 GRYGLEL
+272 GRYALEL

-290 VNSPQLAEAGVY
+290 VKEPQLAEAGVY

-357 LDEKGNRLQVQNT
+357 LDEKGNRLQVQTT

-383 ARLLLAEQGK
+383 ARLLLAEQGN

-488 DDAPLGRWTISLK
+488 NDAPLGRWTISLK

-541 TLPLQGDYLYG
+541 SLPLQGDYLYG

-564 KLSRATMP
+564 KISRATMP

-587 EQARDLEARSLTLD
+587 EQAKDLEPLNLTLD

-610 QDELDG
+610 ADELDG
-616 VRALGPLEVAY
+616 VRGLGPLEVAY

-731 KGPTPLSL
+731 KGPTPFTL

-797 VTLVAPHPGKGLL
+797 VTLVAPRPGKGLL
-810 LVEDGDGL
+810 MVEDGDGL

-848 QRHDLHISAQIV
+848 QRHDLHISAQIA
-860 APDSASRPAG
+860 APDSAS
-870 KPQGQ
+870 KPVSSQQGQ

-1006 FDESG
+1006 FDEQG

-1078 EDQTLSLVW
+1078 EDQALSLVW

-1100 GTLSLKN
+1100 GTLALKN

-1120 GASGAASL
+1120 GASGVASL

-1143 YLPLRS
+1143 TLPLRS

-1163 PGQQMSFAPAEL
+1163 PGQQMSFTPAEL
-1175 AGLDRA
+1175 TGLDRA

-1194 WDPTAQWQA
+1194 WDPAAQWQA

-1282 AADYLLARKEAGDT
+1282 AADYLLARQEAGDA

-1354 VWEQQADH
+1354 IWEPQADH

-1370 HLSLALSAMGDE
+1370 HLSLALSTMGDE

-1397 GDDYLGDYGSPLR
+1397 ADDYLGDYGSPLR

-1428 WPDLSAKVADTLAH
+1428 WPALSAKVADTLAH

-1456 LARFDPAVDWQARVT
+1456 LARFDPAADWQAKVT

-1493 AASTVTN
+1493 AASAVTN
-1500 EGKGSLYVQRTLIGY
+1500 EGKGSLYVQRTLVGY

-1530 RSWFNSDGQP
+1530 RSWFNSDGQR

-1584 GNSIKLEEL
+1584 GNSIKLEDL

-1637 RAVTPGRYQVPPTQM
+1637 RAVTPGRYQVPPTQV

-1659 LRAVGEDIHEVT
+1659 LRAVGEDIHEVI

>member
-1 MLPAHERV
+1 MHLSLSSPVTRLPRV
-9 FLLSRGVVMDEVSMA
+9 AWL
-24 LSFVLM
+24 
-30 GTTFYPIDSCAALAA
+30 AAL
-45 TQPGMTSMH
+45 
-54 LLKPSAVP
+54 LLA
-62 RLLRLHPSWSAW
+62 
-74 LLVGLGTLLSGCGPD
+74 GCGPD

-94 VPTTESSVQQEVGA
+94 VPTTESTARQEAGE
-108 PSSVVQANTRQYRDA
+108 PSSVVQANARQYRDA

-138 NWQIWLSVSE
+138 NWQSWLGVSE
-148 GGKQVQGEWILAE
+148 GGKQVQGEWILAD

-262 ITQRAKRVFS
+262 ITKRAKRVFS
-272 GRYGLEL
+272 GRYALEL

-290 VNSPQLAEAGVY
+290 VKEPQLAEAGVY

-348 PLKDVQLSL
+348 LLKDVQLSL
-357 LDEKGNRLQVQNT
+357 LDEKGNRLQVQTT

-383 ARLLLAEQGK
+383 ARLLLAEQGN

-475 DNLGAAHYGLRLP
+475 DSLGAAHYGLRLP
-488 DDAPLGRWTISLK
+488 DDTPLGRWTINLK

-534 TSLDAAL
+534 TSLDASL

-564 KLSRATMP
+564 KISRATMP

-587 EQARDLEARSLTLD
+587 EQAKDLEPRSLTLD

-610 QDELDG
+610 ADELDG
-616 VRALGPLEVAY
+616 VRTLGPLEVAY
-627 RVSLS
+627 RVSLA

-731 KGPTPLSL
+731 KGPTPLTL
-739 QLAAGWYRL
+739 PLAAGWYRL

-784 LDKRAYQAGDKAK
+784 LDKRAYLAGDKAK
-797 VTLVAPHPGKGLL
+797 VTLVAPRPGKGLL

-848 QRHDLHISAQIV
+848 QRHDLHISAQIA
-860 APDSASRPAG
+860 APDSDS
-870 KPQGQ
+870 KPVSQKSVQ

-890 ARRLPLTLSAPDKAV
+890 ARRLPLTLSSPDKAV

-991 ESRVEVAALWSGEVS
+991 ESRVEIAALWSGEVS

-1011 KAVIPLDLP
+1011 KAVIPLELP

-1046 VVAPLVAEIGWPR
+1046 VVAPLVVEIGWPR

-1107 GEEQWLTLPLTVT
+1107 GEEQWLILPLTVT
-1120 GASGAASL
+1120 GASGVASL

-1143 YLPLRS
+1143 TLPLRS

-1175 AGLDRA
+1175 VGLDRA

-1194 WDPTAQWQA
+1194 WDPAAQWQA

-1224 TTADERAA
+1224 TTADERVA

-1282 AADYLLARKEAGDT
+1282 AADYLLARKEAGDA

-1354 VWEQQADH
+1354 IWEQQADH

-1422 KLAAER
+1422 KLAVER
-1428 WPDLSAKVADTLAH
+1428 LPALSAKVADTLAH

-1456 LARFDPAVDWQARVT
+1456 LARFDPAADWQAKVA

-1482 APLQQGAPEAL
+1482 APLQQGTPEAL

-1500 EGKGSLYVQRTLIGY
+1500 EGKGSLYVQRTLVGY
-1515 PEQAPARISKGMSVT
+1515 PEQAPTRLSQGISVT
-1530 RSWFNSDGQP
+1530 RSWFNSDGQR

-1625 SEGSN
+1625 SAGSN

-1637 RAVTPGRYQVPPTQM
+1637 RAVTPGRYQVPPTQV

-1659 LRAVGEDIHEVT
+1659 IRAVGEDIHEVR

>member
-1 MLPAHERV
+1 MRLFTLRPV
-9 FLLSRGVVMDEVSMA
+9 FHHAVRSPS
-24 LSFVLM
+24 SPVLRRA
-30 GTTFYPIDSCAALAA
+30 AAL
-45 TQPGMTSMH
+45 
-54 LLKPSAVP
+54 LLAGITG
-62 RLLRLHPSWSAW
+62 LLLA
-74 LLVGLGTLLSGCGPD
+74 GCGPD
-89 KPVSQ
+89 KPATKAEA
-94 VPTTESSVQQEVGA
+94 PAAQQEIGA
-108 PSSVVQANTRQYRDA
+108 PDAVVQANARQYRDA
-123 PALALVFSGPLAPKA
+123 PALALVFSGPLTPSAS
-138 NWQIWLSVSE
+138 WQRWLAVSE
-148 GGKQVQGEWILAE
+148 GGKQVQGEWILAD

-262 ITQRAKRVFS
+262 ITKRAKRVFS
-272 GRYGLEL
+272 GRYALEL
-279 DANRRETRLIN
+279 DPNRRETRLIN
-290 VNSPQLAEAGVY
+290 VKEPQLAEAGVY

-324 DMGLSARRYRDQLEV
+324 DMGLSARRYRDRLEV
-339 FVSSLASAD
+339 FVSSLATAD

-370 DPQGHRRFDQVQG
+370 DPQGHRRFVQVQG

-405 DLSTFDLGT
+405 DLSTFDIGT

-452 GMAVELEVKQPD
+452 GMAIELEVKQPD

-488 DDAPLGRWTISLK
+488 DDAPLGRWSINLK
-501 TAAGSRFEWPFLVE
+501 TVAGSRFEWPFLVE

-534 TSLDAAL
+534 TDLDAAL
-541 TLPLQGDYLYG
+541 TLPLRGDYLYG
-552 APASATKAKAEV
+552 APASATRAKAEV
-564 KLSRATMP
+564 KISRATMP
-572 FTQWQEFTLGDVLLA
+572 FTRWQEFTLGDVLLG
-587 EQARDLEARSLTLD
+587 EQAKALDPVNLTLNE
-601 AQGQGTFSL
+601 QGQGTVSL
-610 QDELDG
+610 ADELDG

-646 GWPAGSQWPALK
+646 GWPEGSQWPALK

-666 EGGKPLPFQI
+666 EGGRPLPFQI
-676 LNLDEQGQPVAGAVK
+676 LNLDDKGQPVAGDVK

-739 QLAAGWYRL
+739 TLAAGWYRL
-748 EVENSQGHQSSLRVE
+748 EVENSQGHQSSLRLE

-784 LDKRAYQAGDKAK
+784 LDKRAYQAGDNAR
-797 VTLVAPHPGKGLL
+797 VTLVAPRPGKGLL

-824 ELKGAGG
+824 ELKAEGSEKEG
-831 DAKDARGEFE
+831 RGEFE

-848 QRHDLHISAQIV
+848 QRHDLHISAQIA
-860 APDSASRPAG
+860 APDSDSKLASSQ
-870 KPQGQ
+870 QGQ

-890 ARRLPLTLSAPDKAV
+890 SRRLPLTLSAPDKAV

-922 RVVLAAVDRGVLN
+922 RMVLAAVDRGVLN
-935 ISDYQPLDPFE
+935 ISDYRPLDPFE

-955 QDLFDNYGQVIPPQD
+955 QDLFDNYGQVIPPHD

-975 LNYGGDR
+975 LNYGGD
-982 APLKKGGAL
+982 APALKKGGAL
-991 ESRVEVAALWSGEVS
+991 ESRVEIAALWSGEVS
-1006 FDESG
+1006 FDEQG
-1011 KAVIPLDLP
+1011 MALIPLELP

-1038 GEAERAVK
+1038 GQAERAVK

-1078 EDQTLSLVW
+1078 EDQTLSLDW

-1100 GTLSLKN
+1100 RQLSLKS

-1120 GASGAASL
+1120 GASGVARL
-1128 QLAASGKDFAISRDW
+1128 QLAASGKDIAISRDW
-1143 YLPLRS
+1143 TLPLRS
-1149 PWPAETRQRYQMLA
+1149 PWPAQTRQRYQMLA
-1163 PGQQMSFAPAEL
+1163 PGQQMSFAPDEL
-1175 AGLDRA
+1175 AGLDGA

-1194 WDPTAQWQA
+1194 WDPAAQWQA

-1224 TTADERAA
+1224 TTAEERKS
-1232 WSKPA
+1232 WSKGLP
-1237 EGKKAASEADV
+1237 KADKPLSEAEQ

-1272 SDEEQWLTAY
+1272 SDEELWLTAY
-1282 AADYLLARKEAGDT
+1282 AADYLLARQEVGDA

-1301 LNQALNRL
+1301 LSQALKRL

-1397 GDDYLGDYGSPLR
+1397 GDDYLGDYGSQLR
-1410 DEALELSLLRQH
+1410 DGALELSLLRQH

-1428 WPDLSAKVADTLAH
+1428 WPALSAKVADTLAH

-1456 LARFDPAVDWQARVT
+1456 LAQADPAVGWQARIT
-1471 SSLGSGSLSGS
+1471 SSSGTQPVAGDTS
-1482 APLQQGAPEAL
+1482 QQLGAPEAL

-1515 PEQAPARISKGMSVT
+1515 PEQAPARLSQGISVT
-1530 RSWFNSDGQP
+1530 RSWFNADGQR
-1540 FDPAKVKVGDL
+1540 FDPARVRVGDL

-1572 VPAGF
+1572 LPAGF

-1584 GNSIKLEEL
+1584 GNSIKLEDL

-1608 LKHQEFRDDR
+1608 LKHQEYRDDR

-1625 SEGSN
+1625 STGSN

-1637 RAVTPGRYQVPPTQM
+1637 RAVTPGHYRVPPTQV

-1659 LRAVGEDIHEVT
+1659 IRAVGEDIHEVT